1 MLSKNNKQ
9 LMVEKQ
15 AAKKQRYGL
24 RKLSIGVASVL
35 LGMTFLGAGSISAA
49 ENENLE
55 TATTENQVEAVSDP
69 LNEQTEITLMPQAEA
84 EKQTDGQAYEEKAV
98 TRTINLYKDGELV
111 DTKIQTV
118 NFHKILG
125 TWYVKNDGV
134 VGVKTGQFEAYDIP
148 EQAGYTAQVNG
159 ATVNK
164 VDNMSVTADTPNQV
178 VDVYYVANTKTYT
191 EERVITRTINIW
203 HDDKLFDVIRQEE
216 VFTREVTE
224 NLTTG
229 EKTYGAW
236 DEPTKMFDEVT
247 LPQYEGYKHTE
258 GTVQKRC
265 IVNPNSKNIVND
277 IKYTSEKEISEETRT
292 VERVINLYKDGE
304 HIETVKQSVTFTR
317 EVIKNLVTNK
327 IEYGEWIAEDGKD
340 HWDEYKAKELENYE
354 LENGVVDKKKVT
366 ADTPSETV
374 SINYKAKVET
384 TTEYDTVKRVI
395 NIYQDGK
402 KVDEVTQ
409 VVEFSREV
417 KKNLVT
423 GETEYGEWVAKDGK
437 DNWDAFDA
445 PEYENYTT
453 DTVKIDNE
461 VVKPG
466 MADQEVSIN
475 YTAKIDTRIEERF
488 VQRTIILHLPNGE
501 TKKVTQDVT
510 FKREV
515 RKNLVTGEEV
525 YGAWGMEKI
534 TFPEYE
540 VPKVENYIPTMDKVE
555 AAVVTPDTQSWTVD
569 IYYGA
574 AIETTTEYDTV
585 KRVIS
590 IYHDGKKVDEVTQS
604 VTFSREV
611 KKNLATGEVT
621 YGEWV
626 AKDGK
631 DIWEAFD
638 APEYENYTTDTV
650 KIDNKTVKPE
660 MEDEE
665 AAIYYTSKVETKTE
679 YDTVKRVINI
689 YHDGKK
695 VDEVT
700 QSVTFSREVKKNLAT
715 GEVTYGEWIAKD
727 GKDIWDAF
735 DAPEYENYTTD
746 TVKIDNKSVKPGME
760 DEEAAIYYTS
770 KVETRIEYSTV
781 KRVIGIY
788 LDGKRVDEKT
798 QSVTFKR
805 EVKKNL
811 VTGEETYGD
820 WDRPE
825 DIWEAFDAPEY
836 ENYTTDTVKI
846 DNKTVKPGMEDEEA
860 AIYYTSKVETTTE
873 YDTVKRVINIYHD
886 GKKVDEVTQSVTFSR
901 EVKKNLATGEV
912 TYGEWVAKD
921 GKDIWEAFDAPEYE
935 NYTTDT
941 VKIDNMAVKP
951 GMEDEEAAIYYTS
964 KVETRIEYST
974 VKRVIGI
981 YQDGKKVDEVT
992 QSVTFKREVKKNLAT
1007 GEETYGDWDRPEDI
1021 WEAFDAPEYE
1031 NYTTDTV
1038 KIDNKTVKPGMEDE
1052 EAAIYYTSKVETKT
1066 EYDTVKRVISIYQDG
1081 KKVDEVTQS
1090 VTFSREVKKN
1100 LATGEV
1106 TYGEWVAKDGKD
1118 IWEAFDAPEYENY
1131 TTDTVKIDNKTVK
1144 PGMEDE
1150 EAAIYYTSIVETELE
1165 ERVVDRTI
1173 ILNLPNG
1180 MKREHVQSVTFKRE
1194 VKKNLATGE
1203 VTYGEWDLLPTE
1215 LEAYAPPKFEGYVA
1229 SVEEVEAIVV
1239 DPDSQSTTIE
1249 VDYYKIEQQT
1259 KDVKRTFTVR
1269 IVDGTLPRGG
1279 SLGGNGSQYVQSV
1292 TFERVGYING
1302 DGVFVGSDWKMVK
1315 GNLNGFGIP
1324 QLEGYTTRRTA
1335 IESIIPSADM
1345 KDMEDEILYVA
1356 YATHEDTKIVTRT
1369 ITITD
1374 PDGKTHVVE
1383 QKATFTR
1390 QVLTDQFTG
1399 QKTLGDWSVDQSTLE
1414 GITLP
1419 EFNGYK
1425 PSQQVDPLE
1434 VSPDSEDSELTIT
1447 YEKVDPDTPTGPDN
1461 GDNEK
1466 PDTPTTP
1473 DNGDNEKPDTPTGPD
1488 NGDNEKPDTPTGP
1501 DNGDNEK
1508 PDTPTTPDN
1517 GDNEKPDTPTTPDN
1531 GDNEKP
1537 DTPTGPDNGDNEKP
1551 DTPTDPDNGNN
1562 GTPDKDPEATAG
1574 INNGGL
1580 ENAKDEL
1587 NSEVADQILNLST
1600 KSNKDNGTMLKN
1612 MDSGQKGS
1620 NTKGLATQ
1628 KDGNVAS
1635 ELPALGDETEV
1646 KGLGALLV
1654 ALACMPLF
1662 LVAKGKKRK
1671 N

>member
-178 VDVYYVANTKTYT
+178 VDVYYVANAKTYT

-1517 GDNEKPDTPTTPDN
+1517 GDNEKPDTPT
-1531 GDNEKP
+1531 
-1537 DTPTGPDNGDNEKP
+1537 GPDNGDNEKP

>member
-1 MLSKNNKQ
+1 
-9 LMVEKQ
+9 MVEKQ

-24 RKLSIGVASVL
+24 RKLSMGVASVL
-35 LGMTFLGAGSISAA
+35 LGMTFLGAGSISAT

-69 LNEQTEITLMPQAEA
+69 LNEQTEITLTPQAEA
-84 EKQTDGQAYEEKAV
+84 EKQTDEQAYEEKAV

-125 TWYVKNDGV
+125 TWYVKNDGA
-134 VGVKTGQFEAYDIP
+134 VGVKTGQFDAYDIP

-159 ATVNK
+159 VAVDK

-178 VDVYYVANTKTYT
+178 VDVYYVADTKTYT

-203 HDDKLFDVIRQEE
+203 HDDKLFDVIPQEV

-229 EKTYGAW
+229 EKTYGSW

-265 IVNPNSKNIVND
+265 IVNPNSENIVND
-277 IKYTSEKEISEETRT
+277 IKYTSEKEISEETRI
-292 VERVINLYKDGE
+292 VERVINIYKDGE
-304 HIETVKQSVTFTR
+304 HTETVKQSVTFTR
-317 EVIKNLVTNK
+317 EVIKNLVTDE

-395 NIYQDGK
+395 SIYQDGK

-409 VVEFSREV
+409 VVEFSREG
-417 KKNLVT
+417 KKNLAT
-423 GETEYGEWVAKDGK
+423 GEVTYGKWVAKDGK
-437 DNWDAFDA
+437 DIWGAFDA
-445 PEYENYTT
+445 PAYENYTT

-540 VPKVENYIPTMDKVE
+540 VPKVENYIPIMDKVE
-555 AAVVTPDTQSWTVD
+555 AAVVTPDTQNWTVD
-569 IYYGA
+569 IYYEA
-574 AIETTTEYDTV
+574 ATEVTTEY
-585 KRVIS
+585 
-590 IYHDGKKVDEVTQS
+590 
-604 VTFSREV
+604 
-611 KKNLATGEVT
+611 N
-621 YGEWV
+621 
-626 AKDGK
+626 
-631 DIWEAFD
+631 
-638 APEYENYTTDTV
+638 
-650 KIDNKTVKPE
+650 
-660 MEDEE
+660 
-665 AAIYYTSKVETKTE
+665 
-679 YDTVKRVINI
+679 
-689 YHDGKK
+689 
-695 VDEVT
+695 
-700 QSVTFSREVKKNLAT
+700 
-715 GEVTYGEWIAKD
+715 
-727 GKDIWDAF
+727 
-735 DAPEYENYTTD
+735 
-746 TVKIDNKSVKPGME
+746 
-760 DEEAAIYYTS
+760 
-770 KVETRIEYSTV
+770 
-781 KRVIGIY
+781 
-788 LDGKRVDEKT
+788 
-798 QSVTFKR
+798 
-805 EVKKNL
+805 
-811 VTGEETYGD
+811 
-820 WDRPE
+820 
-825 DIWEAFDAPEY
+825 
-836 ENYTTDTVKI
+836 
-846 DNKTVKPGMEDEEA
+846 
-860 AIYYTSKVETTTE
+860 
-873 YDTVKRVINIYHD
+873 
-886 GKKVDEVTQSVTFSR
+886 
-901 EVKKNLATGEV
+901 
-912 TYGEWVAKD
+912 
-921 GKDIWEAFDAPEYE
+921 
-935 NYTTDT
+935 
-941 VKIDNMAVKP
+941 
-951 GMEDEEAAIYYTS
+951 
-964 KVETRIEYST
+964 
-974 VKRVIGI
+974 
-981 YQDGKKVDEVT
+981 
-992 QSVTFKREVKKNLAT
+992 
-1007 GEETYGDWDRPEDI
+1007 
-1021 WEAFDAPEYE
+1021 
-1031 NYTTDTV
+1031 
-1038 KIDNKTVKPGMEDE
+1038 
-1052 EAAIYYTSKVETKT
+1052 
-1066 EYDTVKRVISIYQDG
+1066 TVKRVISIYQDG

-1090 VTFSREVKKN
+1090 VTFSREAKKN

-1118 IWEAFDAPEYENY
+1118 IWEVFDVPEYENY
-1131 TTDTVKIDNKTVK
+1131 TTDTVKIDNKSVK

-1203 VTYGEWDLLPTE
+1203 VTYGEWNLLPTE

-1229 SVEEVEAIVV
+1229 SVEEVEAIIV
-1239 DPDSQSTTIE
+1239 DPDSQSTTVE
-1249 VDYYKIEQQT
+1249 VDYYKIYQQT
-1259 KDVKRTFTVR
+1259 KEVKRTFTVR
-1269 IVDGTLPRGG
+1269 VVDGVLPRVGTFGG
-1279 SLGGNGSQYVQSV
+1279 DGPQHVQSV
-1292 TFERVGYING
+1292 RFVRNVYLNAAGEIVATGNWGKAEETFGG
-1302 DGVFVGSDWKMVK
+1302 FV
-1315 GNLNGFGIP
+1315 IP
-1324 QLEGYTTRRTA
+1324 QIEGYTTRRTV
-1335 IESIIPSADM
+1335 IESQTVTPDM
-1345 KDMEDEILYVA
+1345 EDMEDMEDEVLYVA
-1356 YATHEDTKIVTRT
+1356 YATHEDTKVVTRT

-1399 QKTLGDWSVDQSTLE
+1399 QKMLGDWSVDQSILE

-1434 VSPDSEDSELTIT
+1434 VSPDSEDSDLTIT
-1447 YEKVDPDTPTGPDN
+1447 YEKVDPDTPTG
-1461 GDNEK
+1461 
-1466 PDTPTTP
+1466 P

-1508 PDTPTTPDN
+1508 PDTPTSPDD
-1517 GDNEKPDTPTTPDN
+1517 GDNEKPDA
-1531 GDNEKP
+1531 
-1537 DTPTGPDNGDNEKP
+1537 PTGPDKA
-1551 DTPTDPDNGNN
+1551 
-1562 GTPDKDPEATAG
+1562 PEVTAG
-1574 INNGGL
+1574 TNNGGL

-1587 NSEVADQILNLST
+1587 NSEAADQVLNLMTPSR
-1600 KSNKDNGTMLKN
+1600 
-1612 MDSGQKGS
+1612 
-1620 NTKGLATQ
+1620 
-1628 KDGNVAS
+1628 
-1635 ELPALGDETEV
+1635 
-1646 KGLGALLV
+1646 
-1654 ALACMPLF
+1654 
-1662 LVAKGKKRK
+1662 KRL
-1671 N
+1671 

>member
-69 LNEQTEITLMPQAEA
+69 LNEQTEITLTPQAEA
-84 EKQTDGQAYEEKAV
+84 EKQTDEQAYEEKAV

-111 DTKIQTV
+111 DTKVQTV

-125 TWYVKNDGV
+125 TWYVKNDGA
-134 VGVKTGQFEAYDIP
+134 VGVKTGQFDAYDIP

-159 ATVNK
+159 AAVDK

-229 EKTYGAW
+229 EKTYGSW

-258 GTVQKRC
+258 GTVQQRC

-304 HIETVKQSVTFTR
+304 HTETVKQSVTFKR
-317 EVIKNLVTNK
+317 EVIKNLVTDE

-340 HWDEYKAKELENYE
+340 YWDEYKAKELENYE

-366 ADTPSETV
+366 VDTPSETV

-395 NIYQDGK
+395 GIYQDGKKVDEITQVVEFSREVKKNLVTGETEYGEWVAKDGKDNWDAFDAPEYENYTTDTVKIDNKTVKPGMEDEEVSINYTSKVETVTEYDTVKRVISIYQDGK

-453 DTVKIDNE
+453 NTVKIDNE

-466 MADQEVSIN
+466 MVDQEVSIN

-569 IYYGA
+569 IYYEA

-621 YGEWV
+621 YDEWI

-631 DIWEAFD
+631 DIWDAFD

-650 KIDNKTVKPE
+650 KIDNEVVKPGMADQE
-660 MEDEE
+660 VSINYTAKIDTQIEERFVQRTIILHLPNGETKKVTHDVTFKREVRKNLVTGEVIYGAWGMEKVTFPEYEVPKVENYIPTMDKVE
-665 AAIYYTSKVETKTE
+665 AAVVTPDTQNWTVDVYYEAATEVTTE
-679 YDTVKRVINI
+679 YNTVKRVISI
-689 YHDGKK
+689 YQDGKK

-700 QSVTFSREVKKNLAT
+700 QVVEFSREAKKNLAT
-715 GEVTYGEWIAKD
+715 GEVTYGEWVAKD

-760 DEEAAIYYTS
+760 DEET
-770 KVETRIEYSTV
+770 
-781 KRVIGIY
+781 
-788 LDGKRVDEKT
+788 
-798 QSVTFKR
+798 
-805 EVKKNL
+805 
-811 VTGEETYGD
+811 
-820 WDRPE
+820 
-825 DIWEAFDAPEY
+825 
-836 ENYTTDTVKI
+836 
-846 DNKTVKPGMEDEEA
+846 
-860 AIYYTSKVETTTE
+860 
-873 YDTVKRVINIYHD
+873 
-886 GKKVDEVTQSVTFSR
+886 
-901 EVKKNLATGEV
+901 
-912 TYGEWVAKD
+912 
-921 GKDIWEAFDAPEYE
+921 
-935 NYTTDT
+935 
-941 VKIDNMAVKP
+941 
-951 GMEDEEAAIYYTS
+951 
-964 KVETRIEYST
+964 
-974 VKRVIGI
+974 
-981 YQDGKKVDEVT
+981 
-992 QSVTFKREVKKNLAT
+992 
-1007 GEETYGDWDRPEDI
+1007 
-1021 WEAFDAPEYE
+1021 
-1031 NYTTDTV
+1031 
-1038 KIDNKTVKPGMEDE
+1038 
-1052 EAAIYYTSKVETKT
+1052 
-1066 EYDTVKRVISIYQDG
+1066 
-1081 KKVDEVTQS
+1081 
-1090 VTFSREVKKN
+1090 
-1100 LATGEV
+1100 
-1106 TYGEWVAKDGKD
+1106 
-1118 IWEAFDAPEYENY
+1118 
-1131 TTDTVKIDNKTVK
+1131 
-1144 PGMEDE
+1144 
-1150 EAAIYYTSIVETELE
+1150 AIYYTSIVETELE

-1239 DPDSQSTTIE
+1239 DPDSQSTTVE
-1249 VDYYKIEQQT
+1249 VDYYKIDQET
-1259 KDVKRTFTVR
+1259 KEVKRTFTVR
-1269 IVDGTLPRGG
+1269 VVDGILPRGV
-1279 SLGGNGSQYVQSV
+1279 SLGGNGSQHVQSV
-1292 TFERVGYING
+1292 TFVRTVYLNAAGKIVATG
-1302 DGVFVGSDWKMVK
+1302 DWEKAEETFE
-1315 GNLNGFGIP
+1315 GFGIP

-1335 IESIIPSADM
+1335 IEAQTVTPDM
-1345 KDMEDEILYVA
+1345 EDMEDEILYVA
-1356 YATHEDTKIVTRT
+1356 YATHEDTKVVTRT

-1399 QKTLGDWSVDQSTLE
+1399 QKTLGDWSVDQSILE

-1466 PDTPTTP
+1466 PDTPTGP

-1508 PDTPTTPDN
+1508 PDTPT
-1517 GDNEKPDTPTTPDN
+1517 
-1531 GDNEKP
+1531 
-1537 DTPTGPDNGDNEKP
+1537 
-1551 DTPTDPDNGNN
+1551 DPDNGNN
-1562 GTPDKDPEATAG
+1562 GTPDKAPEATG
-1574 INNGGL
+1574 GTNNGGL

-1587 NSEVADQILNLST
+1587 NSEAADQILNLST

-1612 MDSGQKGS
+1612 MNSGQKGS

-1646 KGLGALLV
+1646 KGLGALLA
-1654 ALACMPLF
+1654 ALACTPLF
-1662 LVAKGKKRK
+1662 FVAKGKKRK

>member
-55 TATTENQVEAVSDP
+55 TAKTENQVEAVSDP
-69 LNEQTEITLMPQAEA
+69 LNEQTEITLTPQAEA
-84 EKQTDGQAYEEKAV
+84 EKQTDGQAYEEKTV

-111 DTKIQTV
+111 DTKVQTV

-159 ATVNK
+159 VAVDK

-203 HDDKLFDVIRQEE
+203 HDDELFDVIRQEE

-277 IKYTSEKEISEETRT
+277 IKYTSEKEISEETRI

-304 HIETVKQSVTFTR
+304 HTETVKQSVTFKR
-317 EVIKNLVTNK
+317 EVIKNLVTDE

-466 MADQEVSIN
+466 MADQEVSVN
-475 YTAKIDTRIEERF
+475 YTAKIDTRIEKRF

-569 IYYGA
+569 IYYEA

-585 KRVIS
+585 KRVIN

-679 YDTVKRVINI
+679 YDTVKRVISI
-689 YHDGKK
+689 YQDGKK

-770 KVETRIEYSTV
+770 
-781 KRVIGIY
+781 
-788 LDGKRVDEKT
+788 
-798 QSVTFKR
+798 
-805 EVKKNL
+805 
-811 VTGEETYGD
+811 
-820 WDRPE
+820 
-825 DIWEAFDAPEY
+825 
-836 ENYTTDTVKI
+836 
-846 DNKTVKPGMEDEEA
+846 
-860 AIYYTSKVETTTE
+860 
-873 YDTVKRVINIYHD
+873 
-886 GKKVDEVTQSVTFSR
+886 
-901 EVKKNLATGEV
+901 
-912 TYGEWVAKD
+912 
-921 GKDIWEAFDAPEYE
+921 
-935 NYTTDT
+935 
-941 VKIDNMAVKP
+941 
-951 GMEDEEAAIYYTS
+951 
-964 KVETRIEYST
+964 
-974 VKRVIGI
+974 
-981 YQDGKKVDEVT
+981 
-992 QSVTFKREVKKNLAT
+992 
-1007 GEETYGDWDRPEDI
+1007 
-1021 WEAFDAPEYE
+1021 
-1031 NYTTDTV
+1031 
-1038 KIDNKTVKPGMEDE
+1038 
-1052 EAAIYYTSKVETKT
+1052 
-1066 EYDTVKRVISIYQDG
+1066 
-1081 KKVDEVTQS
+1081 
-1090 VTFSREVKKN
+1090 
-1100 LATGEV
+1100 
-1106 TYGEWVAKDGKD
+1106 
-1118 IWEAFDAPEYENY
+1118 
-1131 TTDTVKIDNKTVK
+1131 
-1144 PGMEDE
+1144 
-1150 EAAIYYTSIVETELE
+1150 IVETELE

-1215 LEAYAPPKFEGYVA
+1215 IKAYAPPKFEGYVA
-1229 SVEEVEAIVV
+1229 SVEEVEAIIV

-1249 VDYYKIEQQT
+1249 VDYYKIEQET
-1259 KDVKRTFTVR
+1259 KEVKRTFTVR
-1269 IVDGTLPRGG
+1269 IVDGILPRGG
-1279 SLGGNGSQYVQSV
+1279 SLGGNGSQHVQSV
-1292 TFERVGYING
+1292 TFVRTVYLNAAGKIVATG
-1302 DGVFVGSDWKMVK
+1302 DWEKAEKTFE
-1315 GNLNGFGIP
+1315 GFGIP

-1335 IESIIPSADM
+1335 IEAQTVTPDM
-1345 KDMEDEILYVA
+1345 ENMEDEILYVA
-1356 YATHEDTKIVTRT
+1356 YATHEDTKVVTRT

-1466 PDTPTTP
+1466 PDTPT
-1473 DNGDNEKPDTPTGPD
+1473 
-1488 NGDNEKPDTPTGP
+1488 
-1501 DNGDNEK
+1501 
-1508 PDTPTTPDN
+1508 
-1517 GDNEKPDTPTTPDN
+1517 
-1531 GDNEKP
+1531 
-1537 DTPTGPDNGDNEKP
+1537 
-1551 DTPTDPDNGNN
+1551 DPDNGNN
-1562 GTPDKDPEATAG
+1562 GTPDKAPEATG
-1574 INNGGL
+1574 GTNNGGL
-1580 ENAKDEL
+1580 EDAKDEL
-1587 NSEVADQILNLST
+1587 NSAATDQILNLST

-1612 MDSGQKGS
+1612 MNSGQKGS

-1646 KGLGALLV
+1646 KSLGALLA
-1654 ALACMPLF
+1654 ALACTPLF
-1662 LVAKGKKRK
+1662 FVAKGKKRK

>member
-1 MLSKNNKQ
+1 M
-9 LMVEKQ
+9 
-15 AAKKQRYGL
+15 
-24 RKLSIGVASVL
+24 
-35 LGMTFLGAGSISAA
+35 
-49 ENENLE
+49 
-55 TATTENQVEAVSDP
+55 
-69 LNEQTEITLMPQAEA
+69 
-84 EKQTDGQAYEEKAV
+84 
-98 TRTINLYKDGELV
+98 
-111 DTKIQTV
+111 
-118 NFHKILG
+118 
-125 TWYVKNDGV
+125 

-159 ATVNK
+159 VAVDK

-203 HDDKLFDVIRQEE
+203 HDDELFDVIRQEE

-304 HIETVKQSVTFTR
+304 HIETVKQSVTFKR
-317 EVIKNLVTNK
+317 EVIKNLVIDE

-395 NIYQDGK
+395 SIYQDGK
-402 KVDEVTQ
+402 KVDEVTK
-409 VVEFSREV
+409 VVEFSREG

-423 GETEYGEWVAKDGK
+423 GKTEWGEWVAKDGK
-437 DNWDAFDA
+437 DSWDAFDA

-540 VPKVENYIPTMDKVE
+540 VPKIENYIPTMDKVE

-569 IYYGA
+569 IYYEA

-604 VTFSREV
+604 VT
-611 KKNLATGEVT
+611 LTGEVT

-626 AKDGK
+626 
-631 DIWEAFD
+631 
-638 APEYENYTTDTV
+638 
-650 KIDNKTVKPE
+650 
-660 MEDEE
+660 
-665 AAIYYTSKVETKTE
+665 
-679 YDTVKRVINI
+679 
-689 YHDGKK
+689 
-695 VDEVT
+695 
-700 QSVTFSREVKKNLAT
+700 
-715 GEVTYGEWIAKD
+715 AKD

-746 TVKIDNKSVKPGME
+746 TVKIDNKS
-760 DEEAAIYYTS
+760 
-770 KVETRIEYSTV
+770 
-781 KRVIGIY
+781 
-788 LDGKRVDEKT
+788 
-798 QSVTFKR
+798 
-805 EVKKNL
+805 
-811 VTGEETYGD
+811 
-820 WDRPE
+820 
-825 DIWEAFDAPEY
+825 
-836 ENYTTDTVKI
+836 
-846 DNKTVKPGMEDEEA
+846 
-860 AIYYTSKVETTTE
+860 
-873 YDTVKRVINIYHD
+873 
-886 GKKVDEVTQSVTFSR
+886 
-901 EVKKNLATGEV
+901 
-912 TYGEWVAKD
+912 
-921 GKDIWEAFDAPEYE
+921 
-935 NYTTDT
+935 
-941 VKIDNMAVKP
+941 
-951 GMEDEEAAIYYTS
+951 
-964 KVETRIEYST
+964 
-974 VKRVIGI
+974 
-981 YQDGKKVDEVT
+981 
-992 QSVTFKREVKKNLAT
+992 
-1007 GEETYGDWDRPEDI
+1007 
-1021 WEAFDAPEYE
+1021 
-1031 NYTTDTV
+1031 
-1038 KIDNKTVKPGMEDE
+1038 
-1052 EAAIYYTSKVETKT
+1052 
-1066 EYDTVKRVISIYQDG
+1066 
-1081 KKVDEVTQS
+1081 
-1090 VTFSREVKKN
+1090 
-1100 LATGEV
+1100 
-1106 TYGEWVAKDGKD
+1106 
-1118 IWEAFDAPEYENY
+1118 
-1131 TTDTVKIDNKTVK
+1131 VK

-1249 VDYYKIEQQT
+1249 VDYYKIEQET

-1269 IVDGTLPRGG
+1269 IVDGTLPRVG

-1292 TFERVGYING
+1292 TFVRTVYLNAAGKIVATG
-1302 DGVFVGSDWKMVK
+1302 DWKEAEK
-1315 GNLNGFGIP
+1315 TFEGFGIP

-1335 IESIIPSADM
+1335 IEAQTVTPDM
-1345 KDMEDEILYVA
+1345 ENMEDEILYVA
-1356 YATHEDTKIVTRT
+1356 YATHEDTKVVTRT

-1399 QKTLGDWSVDQSTLE
+1399 QKTLGDWSVDQIILE

-1447 YEKVDPDTPTGPDN
+1447 YEKVAPDI
-1461 GDNEK
+1461 
-1466 PDTPTTP
+1466 
-1473 DNGDNEKPDTPTGPD
+1473 
-1488 NGDNEKPDTPTGP
+1488 
-1501 DNGDNEK
+1501 
-1508 PDTPTTPDN
+1508 
-1517 GDNEKPDTPTTPDN
+1517 
-1531 GDNEKP
+1531 
-1537 DTPTGPDNGDNEKP
+1537 PTGPDNGDNEKP

-1562 GTPDKDPEATAG
+1562 GTPDKAPEATG
-1574 INNGGL
+1574 GTNNGGL

-1587 NSEVADQILNLST
+1587 NSEAADQILNLST

-1612 MDSGQKGS
+1612 MNSGQKGS

-1646 KGLGALLV
+1646 KSLSALLA
-1654 ALACMPLF
+1654 ALACTPLF
-1662 LVAKGKKRK
+1662 FVAKGKKRK

>member
-1 MLSKNNKQ
+1 
-9 LMVEKQ
+9 MVEKQ

-35 LGMTFLGAGSISAA
+35 LGMTFLGAGSISAT

-69 LNEQTEITLMPQAEA
+69 LNEKTEITLTPQAEA
-84 EKQTDGQAYEEKAV
+84 EKQTDEQAYEEKAV

-125 TWYVKNDGV
+125 TWYVKNDGA
-134 VGVKTGQFEAYDIP
+134 VGVKTGQFDAYDIP

-159 ATVNK
+159 VAVDK

-178 VDVYYVANTKTYT
+178 VDVYYVADTKTYT

-203 HDDKLFDVIRQEE
+203 HDDKLFDVIPQEV

-229 EKTYGAW
+229 EKTYGSW

-265 IVNPNSKNIVND
+265 IVNPNSENIVND
-277 IKYTSEKEISEETRT
+277 IKYMSEKENSEET
-292 VERVINLYKDGE
+292 K
-304 HIETVKQSVTFTR
+304 
-317 EVIKNLVTNK
+317 
-327 IEYGEWIAEDGKD
+327 
-340 HWDEYKAKELENYE
+340 
-354 LENGVVDKKKVT
+354 
-366 ADTPSETV
+366 
-374 SINYKAKVET
+374 
-384 TTEYDTVKRVI
+384 TVKRVI
-395 NIYQDGK
+395 SIYQDGK

-417 KKNLVT
+417 KKNLAT

-437 DNWDAFDA
+437 NIWDAFDA
-445 PEYENYTT
+445 PAYENYTT

-515 RKNLVTGEEV
+515 RKNLVTGEEI

-569 IYYGA
+569 IYYEA

-590 IYHDGKKVDEVTQS
+590 IYQDGKKVDEVTQ
-604 VTFSREV
+604 VVEFSREV
-611 KKNLATGEVT
+611 KKNLATGKTE

-631 DIWEAFD
+631 
-638 APEYENYTTDTV
+638 N
-650 KIDNKTVKPE
+650 
-660 MEDEE
+660 
-665 AAIYYTSKVETKTE
+665 
-679 YDTVKRVINI
+679 
-689 YHDGKK
+689 
-695 VDEVT
+695 
-700 QSVTFSREVKKNLAT
+700 
-715 GEVTYGEWIAKD
+715 
-727 GKDIWDAF
+727 IWDAF

-746 TVKIDNKSVKPGME
+746 TVKIDNKS
-760 DEEAAIYYTS
+760 
-770 KVETRIEYSTV
+770 
-781 KRVIGIY
+781 
-788 LDGKRVDEKT
+788 
-798 QSVTFKR
+798 
-805 EVKKNL
+805 
-811 VTGEETYGD
+811 
-820 WDRPE
+820 
-825 DIWEAFDAPEY
+825 
-836 ENYTTDTVKI
+836 
-846 DNKTVKPGMEDEEA
+846 
-860 AIYYTSKVETTTE
+860 
-873 YDTVKRVINIYHD
+873 
-886 GKKVDEVTQSVTFSR
+886 
-901 EVKKNLATGEV
+901 
-912 TYGEWVAKD
+912 
-921 GKDIWEAFDAPEYE
+921 
-935 NYTTDT
+935 
-941 VKIDNMAVKP
+941 
-951 GMEDEEAAIYYTS
+951 
-964 KVETRIEYST
+964 
-974 VKRVIGI
+974 
-981 YQDGKKVDEVT
+981 
-992 QSVTFKREVKKNLAT
+992 
-1007 GEETYGDWDRPEDI
+1007 
-1021 WEAFDAPEYE
+1021 
-1031 NYTTDTV
+1031 
-1038 KIDNKTVKPGMEDE
+1038 
-1052 EAAIYYTSKVETKT
+1052 
-1066 EYDTVKRVISIYQDG
+1066 
-1081 KKVDEVTQS
+1081 
-1090 VTFSREVKKN
+1090 
-1100 LATGEV
+1100 
-1106 TYGEWVAKDGKD
+1106 
-1118 IWEAFDAPEYENY
+1118 
-1131 TTDTVKIDNKTVK
+1131 VK

-1229 SVEEVEAIVV
+1229 SIEEVKAIIV
-1239 DPDSQSTTIE
+1239 DPDSQSTTVE
-1249 VDYYKIEQQT
+1249 VDYYKIYQQT
-1259 KDVKRTFTVR
+1259 KEVKRTFTVR
-1269 IVDGTLPRGG
+1269 VVDGVLPRVGTFGG
-1279 SLGGNGSQYVQSV
+1279 DDPQHVQSV
-1292 TFERVGYING
+1292 RFVRNVYLNAAGEIVATGNWGKAEETFGG
-1302 DGVFVGSDWKMVK
+1302 FV
-1315 GNLNGFGIP
+1315 IP
-1324 QLEGYTTRRTA
+1324 QLEGYTTRRTV
-1335 IESIIPSADM
+1335 IESQTVTPDM
-1345 KDMEDEILYVA
+1345 EDIEDEILYVA
-1356 YATHEDTKIVTRT
+1356 YATHEDTKVVTRT

-1399 QKTLGDWSVDQSTLE
+1399 QKMLGDWSVDQSILE

-1447 YEKVDPDTPTGPDN
+1447 YEKVDQDTPTGPDN

-1466 PDTPTTP
+1466 PDTPTSP
-1473 DNGDNEKPDTPTGPD
+1473 DNGDNEKPDAPTGPD
-1488 NGDNEKPDTPTGP
+1488 NGNNE
-1501 DNGDNEK
+1501 
-1508 PDTPTTPDN
+1508 TPDN
-1517 GDNEKPDTPTTPDN
+1517 GA
-1531 GDNEKP
+1531 
-1537 DTPTGPDNGDNEKP
+1537 
-1551 DTPTDPDNGNN
+1551 
-1562 GTPDKDPEATAG
+1562 DKDPEATAG
-1574 INNGGL
+1574 TNNGGL

-1587 NSEVADQILNLST
+1587 NSEATDQILNLSI

>member
-1 MLSKNNKQ
+1 M
-9 LMVEKQ
+9 
-15 AAKKQRYGL
+15 
-24 RKLSIGVASVL
+24 
-35 LGMTFLGAGSISAA
+35 
-49 ENENLE
+49 
-55 TATTENQVEAVSDP
+55 
-69 LNEQTEITLMPQAEA
+69 
-84 EKQTDGQAYEEKAV
+84 
-98 TRTINLYKDGELV
+98 V

-964 KVETRIEYST
+964 
-974 VKRVIGI
+974 
-981 YQDGKKVDEVT
+981 
-992 QSVTFKREVKKNLAT
+992 
-1007 GEETYGDWDRPEDI
+1007 
-1021 WEAFDAPEYE
+1021 
-1031 NYTTDTV
+1031 
-1038 KIDNKTVKPGMEDE
+1038 
-1052 EAAIYYTSKVETKT
+1052 
-1066 EYDTVKRVISIYQDG
+1066 
-1081 KKVDEVTQS
+1081 
-1090 VTFSREVKKN
+1090 
-1100 LATGEV
+1100 
-1106 TYGEWVAKDGKD
+1106 
-1118 IWEAFDAPEYENY
+1118 
-1131 TTDTVKIDNKTVK
+1131 
-1144 PGMEDE
+1144 
-1150 EAAIYYTSIVETELE
+1150 IVETELE

-1517 GDNEKPDTPTTPDN
+1517 GDNEKPDTPT
-1531 GDNEKP
+1531 
-1537 DTPTGPDNGDNEKP
+1537 GPDNGDNEKP

>member
-55 TATTENQVEAVSDP
+55 TATTENQVKAVSDP

-111 DTKIQTV
+111 DTKVQIV

-134 VGVKTGQFEAYDIP
+134 VGVKTGQFDAYDIP

-159 ATVNK
+159 VAVDK

-203 HDDKLFDVIRQEE
+203 HDDELFDVIRQEE

-304 HIETVKQSVTFTR
+304 HTETVKQSVTFKR
-317 EVIKNLVTNK
+317 EVIKNLVTDE

-384 TTEYDTVKRVI
+384 VTEEDTVKRVI

-437 DNWDAFDA
+437 DNWDAFDAPEYENYTTDTVKIDNEVVKPGMADQEVSVNYTSKVETVTEYDTVKRVISTYQDGKKVDEVTQSVTFSREVKKNLVTGKTEWGEWVAKDGKDNWDAFDAPEYENYTTDTVKIDNKSVKPGMEDEEVSINYTSKVETTTEYDTVKRVISIYQDGKKVDEVTQVVEFSREVKKNLVTGETEYGEWIAKDGKDNWDAFDAPEYENYTTDTVKIDNEVVKPGMVDQEVSINYTAKIDTRIEERFVQRTIILHLPNGETKKVTQDVTFKREVRKNLVTGEEVYGAWGMEKITFPEYEVPKIENYTPTMDKVEATVVTPDTQSWTVDIYYEAAIETTTEYDTVKRVISIYQDGKKVDEVTQSVTFSREVKKNLATGEVTYGEWVAKDGKDIWEAFDAPEYENYTTDTVKIDNKTVKPEMEDEEAAIYYTSKVETKTEYDTVKRVISIYQDGKKVDEVTQSVTFSREVKKNLATGEVTYGEWVAKDGKDIWDAFDA

-540 VPKVENYIPTMDKVE
+540 VPKIENYTPTMDKVE
-555 AAVVTPDTQSWTVD
+555 ATVVTPDTQSWTVD
-569 IYYGA
+569 IYYEA

-631 DIWEAFD
+631 DIW
-638 APEYENYTTDTV
+638 
-650 KIDNKTVKPE
+650 
-660 MEDEE
+660 
-665 AAIYYTSKVETKTE
+665 
-679 YDTVKRVINI
+679 
-689 YHDGKK
+689 
-695 VDEVT
+695 
-700 QSVTFSREVKKNLAT
+700 
-715 GEVTYGEWIAKD
+715 
-727 GKDIWDAF
+727 DAF

-746 TVKIDNKSVKPGME
+746 TI
-760 DEEAAIYYTS
+760 
-770 KVETRIEYSTV
+770 
-781 KRVIGIY
+781 
-788 LDGKRVDEKT
+788 
-798 QSVTFKR
+798 
-805 EVKKNL
+805 
-811 VTGEETYGD
+811 
-820 WDRPE
+820 
-825 DIWEAFDAPEY
+825 
-836 ENYTTDTVKI
+836 KI

-886 GKKVDEVTQSVTFSR
+886 GKKVNEVTQSVTFSR

-941 VKIDNMAVKP
+941 VKIDNKSVKPGMEDEEAAIYYTSKVETTTEYDTVKRVISIYQDGKKVDEVTQSVTFSREVKKNLATGEVTYGEWVAKDGKDIWDAFDAPEYENYTTDTVKIDNKAVKP

-1038 KIDNKTVKPGMEDE
+1038 KIDNKTVKPEMEDE
-1052 EAAIYYTSKVETKT
+1052 EAAIYYTSKVETTT

-1106 TYGEWVAKDGKD
+1106 
-1118 IWEAFDAPEYENY
+1118 
-1131 TTDTVKIDNKTVK
+1131 
-1144 PGMEDE
+1144 
-1150 EAAIYYTSIVETELE
+1150 
-1165 ERVVDRTI
+1165 
-1173 ILNLPNG
+1173 
-1180 MKREHVQSVTFKRE
+1180 
-1194 VKKNLATGE
+1194 
-1203 VTYGEWDLLPTE
+1203 
-1215 LEAYAPPKFEGYVA
+1215 
-1229 SVEEVEAIVV
+1229 
-1239 DPDSQSTTIE
+1239 
-1249 VDYYKIEQQT
+1249 
-1259 KDVKRTFTVR
+1259 
-1269 IVDGTLPRGG
+1269 
-1279 SLGGNGSQYVQSV
+1279 
-1292 TFERVGYING
+1292 
-1302 DGVFVGSDWKMVK
+1302 
-1315 GNLNGFGIP
+1315 
-1324 QLEGYTTRRTA
+1324 
-1335 IESIIPSADM
+1335 
-1345 KDMEDEILYVA
+1345 
-1356 YATHEDTKIVTRT
+1356 
-1369 ITITD
+1369 
-1374 PDGKTHVVE
+1374 
-1383 QKATFTR
+1383 
-1390 QVLTDQFTG
+1390 
-1399 QKTLGDWSVDQSTLE
+1399 
-1414 GITLP
+1414 
-1419 EFNGYK
+1419 
-1425 PSQQVDPLE
+1425 
-1434 VSPDSEDSELTIT
+1434 
-1447 YEKVDPDTPTGPDN
+1447 
-1461 GDNEK
+1461 
-1466 PDTPTTP
+1466 
-1473 DNGDNEKPDTPTGPD
+1473 
-1488 NGDNEKPDTPTGP
+1488 
-1501 DNGDNEK
+1501 
-1508 PDTPTTPDN
+1508 
-1517 GDNEKPDTPTTPDN
+1517 
-1531 GDNEKP
+1531 
-1537 DTPTGPDNGDNEKP
+1537 
-1551 DTPTDPDNGNN
+1551 
-1562 GTPDKDPEATAG
+1562 
-1574 INNGGL
+1574 
-1580 ENAKDEL
+1580 
-1587 NSEVADQILNLST
+1587 
-1600 KSNKDNGTMLKN
+1600 
-1612 MDSGQKGS
+1612 
-1620 NTKGLATQ
+1620 
-1628 KDGNVAS
+1628 
-1635 ELPALGDETEV
+1635 
-1646 KGLGALLV
+1646 
-1654 ALACMPLF
+1654 
-1662 LVAKGKKRK
+1662 
-1671 N
+1671 

>member
-24 RKLSIGVASVL
+24 RKLSMGVASVL
-35 LGMTFLGAGSISAA
+35 LGMTFLGAGSISAT

-69 LNEQTEITLMPQAEA
+69 LNEQTEITLTPQAEA
-84 EKQTDGQAYEEKAV
+84 EKQTDEQAYEEKAV

-125 TWYVKNDGV
+125 TWYVKNDGA
-134 VGVKTGQFEAYDIP
+134 VGVKTGQFDAYDIP

-159 ATVNK
+159 VAVDK

-178 VDVYYVANTKTYT
+178 VDVYYVADTKTYT

-203 HDDKLFDVIRQEE
+203 HDDKLFDVIPQEV

-229 EKTYGAW
+229 EKTYGSW

-265 IVNPNSKNIVND
+265 IVNPNSENIVND
-277 IKYTSEKEISEETRT
+277 IKYTSEKEISEETRI
-292 VERVINLYKDGE
+292 VERVINIYKDGE
-304 HIETVKQSVTFTR
+304 HTETVKQSVTFTR
-317 EVIKNLVTNK
+317 EVIKNLVTDE

-395 NIYQDGK
+395 SIYQDGK

-409 VVEFSREV
+409 VVEFSREG
-417 KKNLVT
+417 KKNLAT
-423 GETEYGEWVAKDGK
+423 GEVTYGKWVAKDGK
-437 DNWDAFDA
+437 DIWGAFDA
-445 PEYENYTT
+445 PAYENYTT

-540 VPKVENYIPTMDKVE
+540 VPKVENYIPIMDKVE
-555 AAVVTPDTQSWTVD
+555 AAVVTPDTQNWTVD
-569 IYYGA
+569 IYYEA
-574 AIETTTEYDTV
+574 ATEVTTEY
-585 KRVIS
+585 
-590 IYHDGKKVDEVTQS
+590 
-604 VTFSREV
+604 
-611 KKNLATGEVT
+611 N
-621 YGEWV
+621 
-626 AKDGK
+626 
-631 DIWEAFD
+631 
-638 APEYENYTTDTV
+638 
-650 KIDNKTVKPE
+650 
-660 MEDEE
+660 
-665 AAIYYTSKVETKTE
+665 
-679 YDTVKRVINI
+679 
-689 YHDGKK
+689 
-695 VDEVT
+695 
-700 QSVTFSREVKKNLAT
+700 
-715 GEVTYGEWIAKD
+715 
-727 GKDIWDAF
+727 
-735 DAPEYENYTTD
+735 
-746 TVKIDNKSVKPGME
+746 
-760 DEEAAIYYTS
+760 
-770 KVETRIEYSTV
+770 
-781 KRVIGIY
+781 
-788 LDGKRVDEKT
+788 
-798 QSVTFKR
+798 
-805 EVKKNL
+805 
-811 VTGEETYGD
+811 
-820 WDRPE
+820 
-825 DIWEAFDAPEY
+825 
-836 ENYTTDTVKI
+836 
-846 DNKTVKPGMEDEEA
+846 
-860 AIYYTSKVETTTE
+860 
-873 YDTVKRVINIYHD
+873 
-886 GKKVDEVTQSVTFSR
+886 
-901 EVKKNLATGEV
+901 
-912 TYGEWVAKD
+912 
-921 GKDIWEAFDAPEYE
+921 
-935 NYTTDT
+935 
-941 VKIDNMAVKP
+941 
-951 GMEDEEAAIYYTS
+951 
-964 KVETRIEYST
+964 
-974 VKRVIGI
+974 
-981 YQDGKKVDEVT
+981 
-992 QSVTFKREVKKNLAT
+992 
-1007 GEETYGDWDRPEDI
+1007 
-1021 WEAFDAPEYE
+1021 
-1031 NYTTDTV
+1031 
-1038 KIDNKTVKPGMEDE
+1038 
-1052 EAAIYYTSKVETKT
+1052 
-1066 EYDTVKRVISIYQDG
+1066 TVKRVISIYQDG

-1090 VTFSREVKKN
+1090 VTFSREAKKN

-1118 IWEAFDAPEYENY
+1118 IWEVFDAPEYENY
-1131 TTDTVKIDNKTVK
+1131 TTDTVKIDNKSVK

-1203 VTYGEWDLLPTE
+1203 VTYGEWNLLPTE

-1229 SVEEVEAIVV
+1229 SVEEVEAIIV
-1239 DPDSQSTTIE
+1239 DPDSQSTTVE
-1249 VDYYKIEQQT
+1249 VDYYKIYQQT
-1259 KDVKRTFTVR
+1259 KEVKRTFTVR
-1269 IVDGTLPRGG
+1269 VVDGVLPRVGTFGG
-1279 SLGGNGSQYVQSV
+1279 DGPQHVQSV
-1292 TFERVGYING
+1292 RFVRNVYLNAAGEIVATGNWGKAEETFGG
-1302 DGVFVGSDWKMVK
+1302 FV
-1315 GNLNGFGIP
+1315 IP
-1324 QLEGYTTRRTA
+1324 QIEGYTTRRTV
-1335 IESIIPSADM
+1335 IESQTVTPDM
-1345 KDMEDEILYVA
+1345 EDMEDMEDEVLYVA
-1356 YATHEDTKIVTRT
+1356 YATHEDTKVVTRT

-1399 QKTLGDWSVDQSTLE
+1399 QKMLGDWSVDQSILE

-1434 VSPDSEDSELTIT
+1434 VSPDSEDSDLTIT
-1447 YEKVDPDTPTGPDN
+1447 YEKVDPDTPTG
-1461 GDNEK
+1461 
-1466 PDTPTTP
+1466 P

-1508 PDTPTTPDN
+1508 PDTPTSPDD
-1517 GDNEKPDTPTTPDN
+1517 GDNEKPDA
-1531 GDNEKP
+1531 
-1537 DTPTGPDNGDNEKP
+1537 PTGPDKA
-1551 DTPTDPDNGNN
+1551 
-1562 GTPDKDPEATAG
+1562 PEVTAG
-1574 INNGGL
+1574 TNNGGL

-1587 NSEVADQILNLST
+1587 NSEAADQVLNLMTPSR
-1600 KSNKDNGTMLKN
+1600 
-1612 MDSGQKGS
+1612 
-1620 NTKGLATQ
+1620 
-1628 KDGNVAS
+1628 
-1635 ELPALGDETEV
+1635 
-1646 KGLGALLV
+1646 
-1654 ALACMPLF
+1654 
-1662 LVAKGKKRK
+1662 KRL
-1671 N
+1671 

>member
-55 TATTENQVEAVSDP
+55 TATTEKQVEAVFDP
-69 LNEQTEITLMPQAEA
+69 LNEQTEITLTPQAEA

-148 EQAGYTAQVNG
+148 EQAGYTAQING

-229 EKTYGAW
+229 EKTYGSW

-304 HIETVKQSVTFTR
+304 HIETVKQSVTFKR
-317 EVIKNLVTNK
+317 EVIKNLVTDE

-354 LENGVVDKKKVT
+354 LENGVVDKKEVT

-384 TTEYDTVKRVI
+384 VTEEDTVKRVINIYQDGKKVDEVTQVVEFSREGKKNLVTGKTEWGEWVAKDGKDSWDAFDAPEYENYTTDTVKIDNKTVKPGMEDEEVSINYTSKVETTTEYDTVKRVI
-395 NIYQDGK
+395 GIYQDGK

-437 DNWDAFDA
+437 DSWDAFDA

-453 DTVKIDNE
+453 DTVKIDNKT
-461 VVKPG
+461 VKPG
-466 MADQEVSIN
+466 MEDEEVSIN

-540 VPKVENYIPTMDKVE
+540 VPKIENYIPTMDKVE

-569 IYYGA
+569 IYYEA

-590 IYHDGKKVDEVTQS
+590 IYQDGKKVDEVTQ
-604 VTFSREV
+604 VVEFSREV

-621 YGEWV
+621 YGEWI

-631 DIWEAFD
+631 DIWDAFD

-665 AAIYYTSKVETKTE
+665 AVIYYTSKVETTTE

-746 TVKIDNKSVKPGME
+746 TVKIDNKS
-760 DEEAAIYYTS
+760 
-770 KVETRIEYSTV
+770 
-781 KRVIGIY
+781 
-788 LDGKRVDEKT
+788 
-798 QSVTFKR
+798 
-805 EVKKNL
+805 
-811 VTGEETYGD
+811 
-820 WDRPE
+820 
-825 DIWEAFDAPEY
+825 
-836 ENYTTDTVKI
+836 
-846 DNKTVKPGMEDEEA
+846 
-860 AIYYTSKVETTTE
+860 
-873 YDTVKRVINIYHD
+873 
-886 GKKVDEVTQSVTFSR
+886 
-901 EVKKNLATGEV
+901 
-912 TYGEWVAKD
+912 
-921 GKDIWEAFDAPEYE
+921 
-935 NYTTDT
+935 
-941 VKIDNMAVKP
+941 
-951 GMEDEEAAIYYTS
+951 
-964 KVETRIEYST
+964 
-974 VKRVIGI
+974 
-981 YQDGKKVDEVT
+981 
-992 QSVTFKREVKKNLAT
+992 
-1007 GEETYGDWDRPEDI
+1007 
-1021 WEAFDAPEYE
+1021 
-1031 NYTTDTV
+1031 
-1038 KIDNKTVKPGMEDE
+1038 
-1052 EAAIYYTSKVETKT
+1052 
-1066 EYDTVKRVISIYQDG
+1066 
-1081 KKVDEVTQS
+1081 
-1090 VTFSREVKKN
+1090 
-1100 LATGEV
+1100 
-1106 TYGEWVAKDGKD
+1106 
-1118 IWEAFDAPEYENY
+1118 
-1131 TTDTVKIDNKTVK
+1131 VK

-1229 SVEEVEAIVV
+1229 SVEEVEAIIV

-1249 VDYYKIEQQT
+1249 VDYYKIDQET
-1259 KDVKRTFTVR
+1259 KEVKRTFTVR
-1269 IVDGTLPRGG
+1269 IVDGILPRGG
-1279 SLGGNGSQYVQSV
+1279 SLGGNGSQHVQSV
-1292 TFERVGYING
+1292 TFVRTVYLNAAGKIVATG
-1302 DGVFVGSDWKMVK
+1302 DWEKAEKTFE
-1315 GNLNGFGIP
+1315 GFGIP

-1335 IESIIPSADM
+1335 IEAQTVTPDM
-1345 KDMEDEILYVA
+1345 ENMEDEILYVA
-1356 YATHEDTKIVTRT
+1356 YATHEDTKVVTRT

-1466 PDTPTTP
+1466 PDTPT
-1473 DNGDNEKPDTPTGPD
+1473 
-1488 NGDNEKPDTPTGP
+1488 
-1501 DNGDNEK
+1501 
-1508 PDTPTTPDN
+1508 
-1517 GDNEKPDTPTTPDN
+1517 
-1531 GDNEKP
+1531 
-1537 DTPTGPDNGDNEKP
+1537 
-1551 DTPTDPDNGNN
+1551 DPDNGNN
-1562 GTPDKDPEATAG
+1562 GTPDKAPEATG
-1574 INNGGL
+1574 GTNNGGL

-1587 NSEVADQILNLST
+1587 NSEAADQILNLST

-1646 KGLGALLV
+1646 KSLGALLA
-1654 ALACMPLF
+1654 ALACTPLF
-1662 LVAKGKKRK
+1662 FVAKGKKRK

>member
-1 MLSKNNKQ
+1 M
-9 LMVEKQ
+9 
-15 AAKKQRYGL
+15 
-24 RKLSIGVASVL
+24 
-35 LGMTFLGAGSISAA
+35 
-49 ENENLE
+49 
-55 TATTENQVEAVSDP
+55 
-69 LNEQTEITLMPQAEA
+69 
-84 EKQTDGQAYEEKAV
+84 
-98 TRTINLYKDGELV
+98 
-111 DTKIQTV
+111 
-118 NFHKILG
+118 
-125 TWYVKNDGV
+125 

-159 ATVNK
+159 VAVDK

-203 HDDKLFDVIRQEE
+203 HDDELFDVIRQEE

-304 HIETVKQSVTFTR
+304 HIETVKQSVTFKR
-317 EVIKNLVTNK
+317 EVIKNLVTDE

-395 NIYQDGK
+395 SIYQDGK

-453 DTVKIDNE
+453 DTVKIDNKT
-461 VVKPG
+461 VKPG
-466 MADQEVSIN
+466 MEDEEVSIN
-475 YTAKIDTRIEERF
+475 YT
-488 VQRTIILHLPNGE
+488 
-501 TKKVTQDVT
+501 
-510 FKREV
+510 
-515 RKNLVTGEEV
+515 
-525 YGAWGMEKI
+525 
-534 TFPEYE
+534 
-540 VPKVENYIPTMDKVE
+540 
-555 AAVVTPDTQSWTVD
+555 
-569 IYYGA
+569 
-574 AIETTTEYDTV
+574 
-585 KRVIS
+585 
-590 IYHDGKKVDEVTQS
+590 
-604 VTFSREV
+604 
-611 KKNLATGEVT
+611 
-621 YGEWV
+621 
-626 AKDGK
+626 
-631 DIWEAFD
+631 
-638 APEYENYTTDTV
+638 
-650 KIDNKTVKPE
+650 
-660 MEDEE
+660 
-665 AAIYYTSKVETKTE
+665 SKVETVTE

-689 YHDGKK
+689 YQDGKK

-700 QSVTFSREVKKNLAT
+700 QVVEFSRE
-715 GEVTYGEWIAKD
+715 G
-727 GKDIWDAF
+727 
-735 DAPEYENYTTD
+735 
-746 TVKIDNKSVKPGME
+746 
-760 DEEAAIYYTS
+760 
-770 KVETRIEYSTV
+770 
-781 KRVIGIY
+781 
-788 LDGKRVDEKT
+788 
-798 QSVTFKR
+798 
-805 EVKKNL
+805 KKNL
-811 VTGEETYGD
+811 VTGKTEWGEWVAKDGK
-820 WDRPE
+820 

-921 GKDIWEAFDAPEYE
+921 GKDIWD
-935 NYTTDT
+935 
-941 VKIDNMAVKP
+941 
-951 GMEDEEAAIYYTS
+951 
-964 KVETRIEYST
+964 
-974 VKRVIGI
+974 
-981 YQDGKKVDEVT
+981 
-992 QSVTFKREVKKNLAT
+992 
-1007 GEETYGDWDRPEDI
+1007 
-1021 WEAFDAPEYE
+1021 
-1031 NYTTDTV
+1031 
-1038 KIDNKTVKPGMEDE
+1038 
-1052 EAAIYYTSKVETKT
+1052 
-1066 EYDTVKRVISIYQDG
+1066 
-1081 KKVDEVTQS
+1081 
-1090 VTFSREVKKN
+1090 
-1100 LATGEV
+1100 
-1106 TYGEWVAKDGKD
+1106 
-1118 IWEAFDAPEYENY
+1118 AFDAPEYENY

-1203 VTYGEWDLLPTE
+1203 VTYGEWDLLPIE

-1239 DPDSQSTTIE
+1239 DPDSQSTTVE
-1249 VDYYKIEQQT
+1249 VDYYKIEQET
-1259 KDVKRTFTVR
+1259 KEVKRTFTVR
-1269 IVDGTLPRGG
+1269 IVDGILPRDL
-1279 SLGGNGSQYVQSV
+1279 SLGGDGSQYVQSV

-1356 YATHEDTKIVTRT
+1356 YATHEDTKVVTRT

-1399 QKTLGDWSVDQSTLE
+1399 QKTLGDWSVDQIILE

-1488 NGDNEKPDTPTGP
+1488 NGDNEKPDTPT
-1501 DNGDNEK
+1501 
-1508 PDTPTTPDN
+1508 
-1517 GDNEKPDTPTTPDN
+1517 
-1531 GDNEKP
+1531 
-1537 DTPTGPDNGDNEKP
+1537 
-1551 DTPTDPDNGNN
+1551 DPDNGNN
-1562 GTPDKDPEATAG
+1562 GTPDKAPEATG
-1574 INNGGL
+1574 GTNNGGL

-1587 NSEVADQILNLST
+1587 NSAAADQILNLST

-1646 KGLGALLV
+1646 KSLGALLA
-1654 ALACMPLF
+1654 ALACTPLF
-1662 LVAKGKKRK
+1662 FVAKGKKRK

>member
-1 MLSKNNKQ
+1 
-9 LMVEKQ
+9 MVEKQ

-55 TATTENQVEAVSDP
+55 TAKTENQVEAVSDP
-69 LNEQTEITLMPQAEA
+69 LNEQTEITLTPQAEA

-111 DTKIQTV
+111 DTKVQIV

-159 ATVNK
+159 VAVDK

-277 IKYTSEKEISEETRT
+277 IKYTAEKEISEETRT

-354 LENGVVDKKKVT
+354 LENGVVDKKEVT

-384 TTEYDTVKRVI
+384 VTEEDTVKRVI

-423 GETEYGEWVAKDGK
+423 GETEYGEWIAKDGK

-466 MADQEVSIN
+466 MVDQEVSIN

-540 VPKVENYIPTMDKVE
+540 VPKIENYTPTMDKVE
-555 AAVVTPDTQSWTVD
+555 ATVVTPDTQSWTVD
-569 IYYGA
+569 IYYEA

-631 DIWEAFD
+631 DIW
-638 APEYENYTTDTV
+638 
-650 KIDNKTVKPE
+650 
-660 MEDEE
+660 
-665 AAIYYTSKVETKTE
+665 
-679 YDTVKRVINI
+679 
-689 YHDGKK
+689 
-695 VDEVT
+695 
-700 QSVTFSREVKKNLAT
+700 
-715 GEVTYGEWIAKD
+715 
-727 GKDIWDAF
+727 DAF

-746 TVKIDNKSVKPGME
+746 TI
-760 DEEAAIYYTS
+760 
-770 KVETRIEYSTV
+770 
-781 KRVIGIY
+781 
-788 LDGKRVDEKT
+788 
-798 QSVTFKR
+798 
-805 EVKKNL
+805 
-811 VTGEETYGD
+811 
-820 WDRPE
+820 
-825 DIWEAFDAPEY
+825 
-836 ENYTTDTVKI
+836 KI

-886 GKKVDEVTQSVTFSR
+886 GKKVNEVTQSVTFSR

-941 VKIDNMAVKP
+941 VKIDNKSVKPGMEDEEAAIYYTSKVETTTEYDTVKRVISIYQDGKKVDEVTQSVTFSREVKKNLATGEVTYGEWVAKDGKDIWDAFDAPEYENYTTDTVKIDNKAVKP

-1038 KIDNKTVKPGMEDE
+1038 KIDNKTVKPEMEDE

-1106 TYGEWVAKDGKD
+1106 TYGEWVAKDGKN
-1118 IWEAFDAPEYENY
+1118 IWDAFDAPEYENY
-1131 TTDTVKIDNKTVK
+1131 TTDTVKIDNKSVK

-1165 ERVVDRTI
+1165 ECVVDRTI

-1229 SVEEVEAIVV
+1229 SVEEVEAIIV
-1239 DPDSQSTTIE
+1239 DPDSQSTTVE
-1249 VDYYKIEQQT
+1249 VDYYKIDQQT
-1259 KDVKRTFTVR
+1259 KEVKRTFTVR
-1269 IVDGTLPRGG
+1269 VVDGVLPRVGTFGG
-1279 SLGGNGSQYVQSV
+1279 DGSQHVQSV
-1292 TFERVGYING
+1292 RFVRNVYLNAAGEIVATGDWEKAEETFE
-1302 DGVFVGSDWKMVK
+1302 
-1315 GNLNGFGIP
+1315 GFGIP

-1335 IESIIPSADM
+1335 IEAQTVTPDM
-1345 KDMEDEILYVA
+1345 EDMEDEILYVA
-1356 YATHEDTKIVTRT
+1356 YATHEDTKVVTRT

-1390 QVLTDQFTG
+1390 QVLIDQFTG
-1399 QKTLGDWSVDQSTLE
+1399 QKTLGDWSVDQSKLE

-1447 YEKVDPDTPTGPDN
+1447 YEKVDQDTPTGPDN

-1466 PDTPTTP
+1466 PDA
-1473 DNGDNEKPDTPTGPD
+1473 PTG
-1488 NGDNEKPDTPTGP
+1488 
-1501 DNGDNEK
+1501 
-1508 PDTPTTPDN
+1508 
-1517 GDNEKPDTPTTPDN
+1517 
-1531 GDNEKP
+1531 
-1537 DTPTGPDNGDNEKP
+1537 
-1551 DTPTDPDNGNN
+1551 PDNGNN
-1562 GTPDKDPEATAG
+1562 GTPDNGADKDPEVTGG

-1587 NSEVADQILNLST
+1587 NSEVADQILNLSI

-1646 KGLGALLV
+1646 KGLGALLA
-1654 ALACMPLF
+1654 ALACTPLF
-1662 LVAKGKKRK
+1662 LGAKGKKRK

>member
-964 KVETRIEYST
+964 
-974 VKRVIGI
+974 
-981 YQDGKKVDEVT
+981 
-992 QSVTFKREVKKNLAT
+992 
-1007 GEETYGDWDRPEDI
+1007 
-1021 WEAFDAPEYE
+1021 
-1031 NYTTDTV
+1031 
-1038 KIDNKTVKPGMEDE
+1038 
-1052 EAAIYYTSKVETKT
+1052 
-1066 EYDTVKRVISIYQDG
+1066 
-1081 KKVDEVTQS
+1081 
-1090 VTFSREVKKN
+1090 
-1100 LATGEV
+1100 
-1106 TYGEWVAKDGKD
+1106 
-1118 IWEAFDAPEYENY
+1118 
-1131 TTDTVKIDNKTVK
+1131 
-1144 PGMEDE
+1144 
-1150 EAAIYYTSIVETELE
+1150 IVETELE

-1517 GDNEKPDTPTTPDN
+1517 GDNEKPDTPT
-1531 GDNEKP
+1531 
-1537 DTPTGPDNGDNEKP
+1537 GPDNGDNEKP

>member
-1 MLSKNNKQ
+1 M
-9 LMVEKQ
+9 
-15 AAKKQRYGL
+15 
-24 RKLSIGVASVL
+24 
-35 LGMTFLGAGSISAA
+35 
-49 ENENLE
+49 
-55 TATTENQVEAVSDP
+55 
-69 LNEQTEITLMPQAEA
+69 
-84 EKQTDGQAYEEKAV
+84 
-98 TRTINLYKDGELV
+98 
-111 DTKIQTV
+111 
-118 NFHKILG
+118 
-125 TWYVKNDGV
+125 
-134 VGVKTGQFEAYDIP
+134 
-148 EQAGYTAQVNG
+148 
-159 ATVNK
+159 
-164 VDNMSVTADTPNQV
+164 
-178 VDVYYVANTKTYT
+178 
-191 EERVITRTINIW
+191 
-203 HDDKLFDVIRQEE
+203 
-216 VFTREVTE
+216 
-224 NLTTG
+224 
-229 EKTYGAW
+229 
-236 DEPTKMFDEVT
+236 
-247 LPQYEGYKHTE
+247 
-258 GTVQKRC
+258 
-265 IVNPNSKNIVND
+265 
-277 IKYTSEKEISEETRT
+277 
-292 VERVINLYKDGE
+292 
-304 HIETVKQSVTFTR
+304 
-317 EVIKNLVTNK
+317 
-327 IEYGEWIAEDGKD
+327 
-340 HWDEYKAKELENYE
+340 
-354 LENGVVDKKKVT
+354 
-366 ADTPSETV
+366 
-374 SINYKAKVET
+374 
-384 TTEYDTVKRVI
+384 
-395 NIYQDGK
+395 
-402 KVDEVTQ
+402 
-409 VVEFSREV
+409 
-417 KKNLVT
+417 
-423 GETEYGEWVAKDGK
+423 
-437 DNWDAFDA
+437 
-445 PEYENYTT
+445 
-453 DTVKIDNE
+453 
-461 VVKPG
+461 
-466 MADQEVSIN
+466 
-475 YTAKIDTRIEERF
+475 
-488 VQRTIILHLPNGE
+488 
-501 TKKVTQDVT
+501 
-510 FKREV
+510 
-515 RKNLVTGEEV
+515 
-525 YGAWGMEKI
+525 
-534 TFPEYE
+534 
-540 VPKVENYIPTMDKVE
+540 
-555 AAVVTPDTQSWTVD
+555 
-569 IYYGA
+569 
-574 AIETTTEYDTV
+574 
-585 KRVIS
+585 
-590 IYHDGKKVDEVTQS
+590 
-604 VTFSREV
+604 
-611 KKNLATGEVT
+611 
-621 YGEWV
+621 
-626 AKDGK
+626 
-631 DIWEAFD
+631 
-638 APEYENYTTDTV
+638 
-650 KIDNKTVKPE
+650 
-660 MEDEE
+660 
-665 AAIYYTSKVETKTE
+665 
-679 YDTVKRVINI
+679 INI

-1508 PDTPTTPDN
+1508 PDTPTGPDN

>member
-1 MLSKNNKQ
+1 M
-9 LMVEKQ
+9 
-15 AAKKQRYGL
+15 
-24 RKLSIGVASVL
+24 
-35 LGMTFLGAGSISAA
+35 
-49 ENENLE
+49 
-55 TATTENQVEAVSDP
+55 
-69 LNEQTEITLMPQAEA
+69 
-84 EKQTDGQAYEEKAV
+84 
-98 TRTINLYKDGELV
+98 
-111 DTKIQTV
+111 
-118 NFHKILG
+118 
-125 TWYVKNDGV
+125 

-159 ATVNK
+159 VAVDK

-203 HDDKLFDVIRQEE
+203 HDDELFDVIRQEE

-292 VERVINLYKDGE
+292 VERVITLYKDGE
-304 HIETVKQSVTFTR
+304 HIETVKQSVTFKR
-317 EVIKNLVTNK
+317 EVIKNLVTDE

-354 LENGVVDKKKVT
+354 LENGVVDKKEVT

-384 TTEYDTVKRVI
+384 VTEYDTVKRVI
-395 NIYQDGK
+395 SIYQDGK

-540 VPKVENYIPTMDKVE
+540 VPKIENYTPTMDKVE
-555 AAVVTPDTQSWTVD
+555 ATVVNPDTQSWTVD
-569 IYYGA
+569 IYYEA

-631 DIWEAFD
+631 DIWD
-638 APEYENYTTDTV
+638 
-650 KIDNKTVKPE
+650 
-660 MEDEE
+660 
-665 AAIYYTSKVETKTE
+665 
-679 YDTVKRVINI
+679 
-689 YHDGKK
+689 
-695 VDEVT
+695 
-700 QSVTFSREVKKNLAT
+700 
-715 GEVTYGEWIAKD
+715 
-727 GKDIWDAF
+727 
-735 DAPEYENYTTD
+735 
-746 TVKIDNKSVKPGME
+746 
-760 DEEAAIYYTS
+760 
-770 KVETRIEYSTV
+770 
-781 KRVIGIY
+781 
-788 LDGKRVDEKT
+788 
-798 QSVTFKR
+798 
-805 EVKKNL
+805 
-811 VTGEETYGD
+811 
-820 WDRPE
+820 
-825 DIWEAFDAPEY
+825 
-836 ENYTTDTVKI
+836 
-846 DNKTVKPGMEDEEA
+846 
-860 AIYYTSKVETTTE
+860 
-873 YDTVKRVINIYHD
+873 
-886 GKKVDEVTQSVTFSR
+886 
-901 EVKKNLATGEV
+901 
-912 TYGEWVAKD
+912 
-921 GKDIWEAFDAPEYE
+921 
-935 NYTTDT
+935 
-941 VKIDNMAVKP
+941 
-951 GMEDEEAAIYYTS
+951 
-964 KVETRIEYST
+964 
-974 VKRVIGI
+974 
-981 YQDGKKVDEVT
+981 
-992 QSVTFKREVKKNLAT
+992 
-1007 GEETYGDWDRPEDI
+1007 
-1021 WEAFDAPEYE
+1021 AFDAPEYE

-1118 IWEAFDAPEYENY
+1118 IWDAFDAPEYENY

-1239 DPDSQSTTIE
+1239 DPDSQSTTVE
-1249 VDYYKIEQQT
+1249 VDYYKIEQET
-1259 KDVKRTFTVR
+1259 KEVKRTFTVR
-1269 IVDGTLPRGG
+1269 IVDGILPRDL
-1279 SLGGNGSQYVQSV
+1279 SLGGDGSQYVQSV

-1356 YATHEDTKIVTRT
+1356 YATHEDTKVVTRT

-1399 QKTLGDWSVDQSTLE
+1399 QKTLGDWSVDQIILE

-1466 PDTPTTP
+1466 PDTPT
-1473 DNGDNEKPDTPTGPD
+1473 
-1488 NGDNEKPDTPTGP
+1488 
-1501 DNGDNEK
+1501 
-1508 PDTPTTPDN
+1508 
-1517 GDNEKPDTPTTPDN
+1517 
-1531 GDNEKP
+1531 
-1537 DTPTGPDNGDNEKP
+1537 
-1551 DTPTDPDNGNN
+1551 DPDNGNN
-1562 GTPDKDPEATAG
+1562 GTPDKAPEATG
-1574 INNGGL
+1574 GTNNGGL
-1580 ENAKDEL
+1580 EDAKDEL
-1587 NSEVADQILNLST
+1587 NSATTDQILNLST

-1612 MDSGQKGS
+1612 MNSGQKGS

-1646 KGLGALLV
+1646 KSLGALL
-1654 ALACMPLF
+1654 AAFACAPLF
-1662 LVAKGKKRK
+1662 FVAKGKKRK

>member
-1 MLSKNNKQ
+1 
-9 LMVEKQ
+9 MVEKQ

-35 LGMTFLGAGSISAA
+35 LGMTFLGADSISAA

-159 ATVNK
+159 TTVNK

-191 EERVITRTINIW
+191 EERVITRTVNIW

-229 EKTYGAW
+229 EKTYGSW

-304 HIETVKQSVTFTR
+304 HIETVKQSVTFKR

-354 LENGVVDKKKVT
+354 LENGVVDKKEVT

-384 TTEYDTVKRVI
+384 VTEEDTVKRVI
-395 NIYQDGK
+395 NIYHDGK

-621 YGEWV
+621 YGEW
-626 AKDGK
+626 
-631 DIWEAFD
+631 
-638 APEYENYTTDTV
+638 
-650 KIDNKTVKPE
+650 
-660 MEDEE
+660 
-665 AAIYYTSKVETKTE
+665 
-679 YDTVKRVINI
+679 
-689 YHDGKK
+689 
-695 VDEVT
+695 
-700 QSVTFSREVKKNLAT
+700 
-715 GEVTYGEWIAKD
+715 IAKD

-746 TVKIDNKSVKPGME
+746 TVKIDNKS
-760 DEEAAIYYTS
+760 
-770 KVETRIEYSTV
+770 
-781 KRVIGIY
+781 
-788 LDGKRVDEKT
+788 
-798 QSVTFKR
+798 
-805 EVKKNL
+805 
-811 VTGEETYGD
+811 
-820 WDRPE
+820 
-825 DIWEAFDAPEY
+825 
-836 ENYTTDTVKI
+836 
-846 DNKTVKPGMEDEEA
+846 
-860 AIYYTSKVETTTE
+860 
-873 YDTVKRVINIYHD
+873 
-886 GKKVDEVTQSVTFSR
+886 
-901 EVKKNLATGEV
+901 
-912 TYGEWVAKD
+912 
-921 GKDIWEAFDAPEYE
+921 
-935 NYTTDT
+935 
-941 VKIDNMAVKP
+941 
-951 GMEDEEAAIYYTS
+951 
-964 KVETRIEYST
+964 
-974 VKRVIGI
+974 
-981 YQDGKKVDEVT
+981 
-992 QSVTFKREVKKNLAT
+992 
-1007 GEETYGDWDRPEDI
+1007 
-1021 WEAFDAPEYE
+1021 
-1031 NYTTDTV
+1031 
-1038 KIDNKTVKPGMEDE
+1038 
-1052 EAAIYYTSKVETKT
+1052 
-1066 EYDTVKRVISIYQDG
+1066 
-1081 KKVDEVTQS
+1081 
-1090 VTFSREVKKN
+1090 
-1100 LATGEV
+1100 
-1106 TYGEWVAKDGKD
+1106 
-1118 IWEAFDAPEYENY
+1118 
-1131 TTDTVKIDNKTVK
+1131 VK

-1239 DPDSQSTTIE
+1239 DPDSQSTTVE
-1249 VDYYKIEQQT
+1249 VDYYKIYQQT
-1259 KDVKRTFTVR
+1259 KEVKRTFTVR
-1269 IVDGTLPRGG
+1269 VVDGVLPRVGTFGG
-1279 SLGGNGSQYVQSV
+1279 DDPQHVQSV
-1292 TFERVGYING
+1292 RFVRNVYLNAAGEIVATGNWGKAEETFGG
-1302 DGVFVGSDWKMVK
+1302 FV
-1315 GNLNGFGIP
+1315 IP
-1324 QLEGYTTRRTA
+1324 QLGGYTTRRTV
-1335 IESIIPSADM
+1335 IEAQTVTPDM
-1345 KDMEDEILYVA
+1345 EDIEDEILYVA
-1356 YATHEDTKIVTRT
+1356 YATHEDTKVVTRT

-1399 QKTLGDWSVDQSTLE
+1399 QKMLGDWSVDQSILE

-1425 PSQQVDPLE
+1425 LSQQVDPLE

-1447 YEKVDPDTPTGPDN
+1447 YEKVDQDTPTGPDN

-1466 PDTPTTP
+1466 PDTPTSP
-1473 DNGDNEKPDTPTGPD
+1473 DNGDNEKPDAPTG
-1488 NGDNEKPDTPTGP
+1488 
-1501 DNGDNEK
+1501 
-1508 PDTPTTPDN
+1508 
-1517 GDNEKPDTPTTPDN
+1517 
-1531 GDNEKP
+1531 
-1537 DTPTGPDNGDNEKP
+1537 
-1551 DTPTDPDNGNN
+1551 PDNGNN
-1562 GTPDKDPEATAG
+1562 GTPDKAPEATG
-1574 INNGGL
+1574 GTNNGGL
-1580 ENAKDEL
+1580 EDAKDEL
-1587 NSEVADQILNLST
+1587 NSAATDQILNLST

-1612 MDSGQKGS
+1612 MNSGQKGS

-1646 KGLGALLV
+1646 KGLGALLA

>member
-304 HIETVKQSVTFTR
+304 HTETVKQSVTFKR

-354 LENGVVDKKKVT
+354 LENGVVDKKEVT

-384 TTEYDTVKRVI
+384 VTEEDTVKRVI

-631 DIWEAFD
+631 DIW
-638 APEYENYTTDTV
+638 
-650 KIDNKTVKPE
+650 
-660 MEDEE
+660 
-665 AAIYYTSKVETKTE
+665 
-679 YDTVKRVINI
+679 
-689 YHDGKK
+689 
-695 VDEVT
+695 
-700 QSVTFSREVKKNLAT
+700 
-715 GEVTYGEWIAKD
+715 
-727 GKDIWDAF
+727 DAF

-746 TVKIDNKSVKPGME
+746 TI
-760 DEEAAIYYTS
+760 
-770 KVETRIEYSTV
+770 
-781 KRVIGIY
+781 
-788 LDGKRVDEKT
+788 
-798 QSVTFKR
+798 
-805 EVKKNL
+805 
-811 VTGEETYGD
+811 
-820 WDRPE
+820 
-825 DIWEAFDAPEY
+825 
-836 ENYTTDTVKI
+836 KI

-886 GKKVDEVTQSVTFSR
+886 GKKVNEVTQSVTFSR

-941 VKIDNMAVKP
+941 VKIDNKSVKP
-951 GMEDEEAAIYYTS
+951 GMEDEEAAIYYTSKVETTTEYDTVKRVISIYQDGKKVDEVTQSVTFSREVKKNLATGEVTYGEWVAKDGKDIWDAFDAPEYENYTTDTVKIDNKTVKPEMEDEEVSIYYTS

-1038 KIDNKTVKPGMEDE
+1038 KIDNKTVKPEMEDE

-1106 TYGEWVAKDGKD
+1106 TYGEWIAKDGKD
-1118 IWEAFDAPEYENY
+1118 IWDAFDAPEYENY
-1131 TTDTVKIDNKTVK
+1131 TTDTVKIDNKSVK

-1239 DPDSQSTTIE
+1239 DPDSQSTTVE
-1249 VDYYKIEQQT
+1249 VDYYKIEQET
-1259 KDVKRTFTVR
+1259 KEVKRTFTVR
-1269 IVDGTLPRGG
+1269 VVDGTLPRGG

-1292 TFERVGYING
+1292 TFVRTVYLNAAGEIVAKG
-1302 DGVFVGSDWKMVK
+1302 DWKEAEK
-1315 GNLNGFGIP
+1315 TFEGFGIP

-1335 IESIIPSADM
+1335 IEAQTVTPDIE
-1345 KDMEDEILYVA
+1345 DMEDEILYVA
-1356 YATHEDTKIVTRT
+1356 YATHEDTKVVTRT

-1466 PDTPTTP
+1466 PDTPT
-1473 DNGDNEKPDTPTGPD
+1473 DS
-1488 NGDNEKPDTPTGP
+1488 
-1501 DNGDNEK
+1501 
-1508 PDTPTTPDN
+1508 
-1517 GDNEKPDTPTTPDN
+1517 
-1531 GDNEKP
+1531 
-1537 DTPTGPDNGDNEKP
+1537 
-1551 DTPTDPDNGNN
+1551 DNGNN
-1562 GTPDKDPEATAG
+1562 GTPDKAPEATG
-1574 INNGGL
+1574 GTNNGGL
-1580 ENAKDEL
+1580 EDAKDEL
-1587 NSEVADQILNLST
+1587 NSAATDQILNLST

-1612 MDSGQKGS
+1612 MNSGQKGS

-1662 LVAKGKKRK
+1662 FVAKGKKRK

>member
-1 MLSKNNKQ
+1 M
-9 LMVEKQ
+9 
-15 AAKKQRYGL
+15 
-24 RKLSIGVASVL
+24 
-35 LGMTFLGAGSISAA
+35 
-49 ENENLE
+49 
-55 TATTENQVEAVSDP
+55 
-69 LNEQTEITLMPQAEA
+69 
-84 EKQTDGQAYEEKAV
+84 
-98 TRTINLYKDGELV
+98 
-111 DTKIQTV
+111 
-118 NFHKILG
+118 
-125 TWYVKNDGV
+125 
-134 VGVKTGQFEAYDIP
+134 
-148 EQAGYTAQVNG
+148 
-159 ATVNK
+159 
-164 VDNMSVTADTPNQV
+164 
-178 VDVYYVANTKTYT
+178 
-191 EERVITRTINIW
+191 
-203 HDDKLFDVIRQEE
+203 
-216 VFTREVTE
+216 
-224 NLTTG
+224 
-229 EKTYGAW
+229 
-236 DEPTKMFDEVT
+236 
-247 LPQYEGYKHTE
+247 
-258 GTVQKRC
+258 
-265 IVNPNSKNIVND
+265 
-277 IKYTSEKEISEETRT
+277 
-292 VERVINLYKDGE
+292 
-304 HIETVKQSVTFTR
+304 
-317 EVIKNLVTNK
+317 
-327 IEYGEWIAEDGKD
+327 
-340 HWDEYKAKELENYE
+340 
-354 LENGVVDKKKVT
+354 
-366 ADTPSETV
+366 
-374 SINYKAKVET
+374 
-384 TTEYDTVKRVI
+384 
-395 NIYQDGK
+395 
-402 KVDEVTQ
+402 
-409 VVEFSREV
+409 
-417 KKNLVT
+417 
-423 GETEYGEWVAKDGK
+423 
-437 DNWDAFDA
+437 
-445 PEYENYTT
+445 
-453 DTVKIDNE
+453 
-461 VVKPG
+461 
-466 MADQEVSIN
+466 
-475 YTAKIDTRIEERF
+475 
-488 VQRTIILHLPNGE
+488 
-501 TKKVTQDVT
+501 
-510 FKREV
+510 
-515 RKNLVTGEEV
+515 
-525 YGAWGMEKI
+525 
-534 TFPEYE
+534 
-540 VPKVENYIPTMDKVE
+540 
-555 AAVVTPDTQSWTVD
+555 
-569 IYYGA
+569 
-574 AIETTTEYDTV
+574 
-585 KRVIS
+585 
-590 IYHDGKKVDEVTQS
+590 
-604 VTFSREV
+604 
-611 KKNLATGEVT
+611 
-621 YGEWV
+621 
-626 AKDGK
+626 
-631 DIWEAFD
+631 
-638 APEYENYTTDTV
+638 
-650 KIDNKTVKPE
+650 
-660 MEDEE
+660 
-665 AAIYYTSKVETKTE
+665 
-679 YDTVKRVINI
+679 INI

-1488 NGDNEKPDTPTGP
+1488 NGDNEKPDTPT
-1501 DNGDNEK
+1501 
-1508 PDTPTTPDN
+1508 
-1517 GDNEKPDTPTTPDN
+1517 
-1531 GDNEKP
+1531 
-1537 DTPTGPDNGDNEKP
+1537 
-1551 DTPTDPDNGNN
+1551 DPDNGNN

>member
-1 MLSKNNKQ
+1 M
-9 LMVEKQ
+9 
-15 AAKKQRYGL
+15 
-24 RKLSIGVASVL
+24 
-35 LGMTFLGAGSISAA
+35 
-49 ENENLE
+49 
-55 TATTENQVEAVSDP
+55 
-69 LNEQTEITLMPQAEA
+69 
-84 EKQTDGQAYEEKAV
+84 
-98 TRTINLYKDGELV
+98 V

-125 TWYVKNDGV
+125 TWYVKNDGA

-159 ATVNK
+159 VAVDK

-178 VDVYYVANTKTYT
+178 VDVYYVADTKTYT

-203 HDDKLFDVIRQEE
+203 HDDKLFDVIPQEV

-229 EKTYGAW
+229 EKTYGSW

-265 IVNPNSKNIVND
+265 IVNPNSENIVND
-277 IKYTSEKEISEETRT
+277 IKYTSEKEISEETRI
-292 VERVINLYKDGE
+292 VERVINSYKDGE
-304 HIETVKQSVTFTR
+304 HTETVKQSVTFTR
-317 EVIKNLVTNK
+317 EVIKNLVTDE

-340 HWDEYKAKELENYE
+340 HWDEYQAKELENYE

-395 NIYQDGK
+395 GIYQDGK

-409 VVEFSREV
+409 IVEFSREG
-417 KKNLVT
+417 KKNLAT
-423 GETEYGEWVAKDGK
+423 GEVTYGKWVAKDGK
-437 DNWDAFDA
+437 DIWGAFDA
-445 PEYENYTT
+445 PAYENYTT

-540 VPKVENYIPTMDKVE
+540 VPKVENYIPIMDKVE
-555 AAVVTPDTQSWTVD
+555 AAVVTPDTQNWTVD
-569 IYYGA
+569 IYYEA
-574 AIETTTEYDTV
+574 ATEVTTEYNTV

-590 IYHDGKKVDEVTQS
+590 IYQDGKKVDEVTQ
-604 VTFSREV
+604 VVEFSREA

-631 DIWEAFD
+631 DIW
-638 APEYENYTTDTV
+638 
-650 KIDNKTVKPE
+650 
-660 MEDEE
+660 
-665 AAIYYTSKVETKTE
+665 
-679 YDTVKRVINI
+679 
-689 YHDGKK
+689 G
-695 VDEVT
+695 
-700 QSVTFSREVKKNLAT
+700 
-715 GEVTYGEWIAKD
+715 
-727 GKDIWDAF
+727 AF

-746 TVKIDNKSVKPGME
+746 TVKIDNKS
-760 DEEAAIYYTS
+760 I
-770 KVETRIEYSTV
+770 
-781 KRVIGIY
+781 
-788 LDGKRVDEKT
+788 
-798 QSVTFKR
+798 
-805 EVKKNL
+805 
-811 VTGEETYGD
+811 
-820 WDRPE
+820 
-825 DIWEAFDAPEY
+825 
-836 ENYTTDTVKI
+836 
-846 DNKTVKPGMEDEEA
+846 
-860 AIYYTSKVETTTE
+860 
-873 YDTVKRVINIYHD
+873 
-886 GKKVDEVTQSVTFSR
+886 
-901 EVKKNLATGEV
+901 
-912 TYGEWVAKD
+912 
-921 GKDIWEAFDAPEYE
+921 
-935 NYTTDT
+935 
-941 VKIDNMAVKP
+941 
-951 GMEDEEAAIYYTS
+951 
-964 KVETRIEYST
+964 
-974 VKRVIGI
+974 
-981 YQDGKKVDEVT
+981 
-992 QSVTFKREVKKNLAT
+992 
-1007 GEETYGDWDRPEDI
+1007 
-1021 WEAFDAPEYE
+1021 
-1031 NYTTDTV
+1031 
-1038 KIDNKTVKPGMEDE
+1038 
-1052 EAAIYYTSKVETKT
+1052 
-1066 EYDTVKRVISIYQDG
+1066 
-1081 KKVDEVTQS
+1081 
-1090 VTFSREVKKN
+1090 
-1100 LATGEV
+1100 
-1106 TYGEWVAKDGKD
+1106 
-1118 IWEAFDAPEYENY
+1118 
-1131 TTDTVKIDNKTVK
+1131 K

-1203 VTYGEWDLLPTE
+1203 VAYGEWDLLPTE

-1229 SVEEVEAIVV
+1229 SVEEVEAIIV
-1239 DPDSQSTTIE
+1239 DPDSQSTTVE
-1249 VDYYKIEQQT
+1249 VDYYKIYQQT
-1259 KDVKRTFTVR
+1259 KEVKRTFTVR
-1269 IVDGTLPRGG
+1269 VVDGVLPRVGTFGG
-1279 SLGGNGSQYVQSV
+1279 DGPQHVQSV
-1292 TFERVGYING
+1292 RFVRNVYLNAAGEIVATGNWGKAEETFGG
-1302 DGVFVGSDWKMVK
+1302 FV
-1315 GNLNGFGIP
+1315 IP
-1324 QLEGYTTRRTA
+1324 QLEGYTTRRTV
-1335 IESIIPSADM
+1335 IESQTVTPDM
-1345 KDMEDEILYVA
+1345 EDMEDEILYVA
-1356 YATHEDTKIVTRT
+1356 YATHEDTKVVTRT

-1399 QKTLGDWSVDQSTLE
+1399 QKMLGDWSVDQSILE

-1425 PSQQVDPLE
+1425 PSQQVDLLE
-1434 VSPDSEDSELTIT
+1434 VSPDSEDSDLTIT
-1447 YEKVDPDTPTGPDN
+1447 YEKVDPDTPTG
-1461 GDNEK
+1461 
-1466 PDTPTTP
+1466 P

-1508 PDTPTTPDN
+1508 PDTPT
-1517 GDNEKPDTPTTPDN
+1517 
-1531 GDNEKP
+1531 
-1537 DTPTGPDNGDNEKP
+1537 GPDNGDNEKP
-1551 DTPTDPDNGNN
+1551 DTPTSPDDGDNEKPDAPTG
-1562 GTPDKDPEATAG
+1562 PDKAPEVTAG
-1574 INNGGL
+1574 TNNGGL

-1587 NSEVADQILNLST
+1587 NSEAADQVLNLSI

-1646 KGLGALLV
+1646 KGLGALLA
-1654 ALACMPLF
+1654 ALACTPLF
-1662 LVAKGKKRK
+1662 LAAKGKKRK

>member
-55 TATTENQVEAVSDP
+55 TAKTENQVEAVSDP
-69 LNEQTEITLMPQAEA
+69 LNEQTEITLTPQAEA

-111 DTKIQTV
+111 DTKVQIV

-159 ATVNK
+159 VAVDK

-277 IKYTSEKEISEETRT
+277 IKYTAEKEISEETRT

-354 LENGVVDKKKVT
+354 LENGVVDKKEVT

-384 TTEYDTVKRVI
+384 VTEEDTVKRVI

-423 GETEYGEWVAKDGK
+423 GETEYGEWIAKDGK

-466 MADQEVSIN
+466 MVDQEVSIN

-540 VPKVENYIPTMDKVE
+540 VPKIENYTPTMDKVE
-555 AAVVTPDTQSWTVD
+555 ATVVTPDTQSWTVD
-569 IYYGA
+569 IYYEA
-574 AIETTTEYDTV
+574 AIETTTEYDT
-585 KRVIS
+585 I
-590 IYHDGKKVDEVTQS
+590 
-604 VTFSREV
+604 
-611 KKNLATGEVT
+611 
-621 YGEWV
+621 
-626 AKDGK
+626 
-631 DIWEAFD
+631 
-638 APEYENYTTDTV
+638 
-650 KIDNKTVKPE
+650 
-660 MEDEE
+660 
-665 AAIYYTSKVETKTE
+665 
-679 YDTVKRVINI
+679 
-689 YHDGKK
+689 
-695 VDEVT
+695 
-700 QSVTFSREVKKNLAT
+700 
-715 GEVTYGEWIAKD
+715 
-727 GKDIWDAF
+727 
-735 DAPEYENYTTD
+735 
-746 TVKIDNKSVKPGME
+746 
-760 DEEAAIYYTS
+760 
-770 KVETRIEYSTV
+770 
-781 KRVIGIY
+781 
-788 LDGKRVDEKT
+788 
-798 QSVTFKR
+798 
-805 EVKKNL
+805 
-811 VTGEETYGD
+811 
-820 WDRPE
+820 
-825 DIWEAFDAPEY
+825 
-836 ENYTTDTVKI
+836 
-846 DNKTVKPGMEDEEA
+846 
-860 AIYYTSKVETTTE
+860 
-873 YDTVKRVINIYHD
+873 
-886 GKKVDEVTQSVTFSR
+886 
-901 EVKKNLATGEV
+901 
-912 TYGEWVAKD
+912 
-921 GKDIWEAFDAPEYE
+921 
-935 NYTTDT
+935 
-941 VKIDNMAVKP
+941 
-951 GMEDEEAAIYYTS
+951 
-964 KVETRIEYST
+964 
-974 VKRVIGI
+974 
-981 YQDGKKVDEVT
+981 
-992 QSVTFKREVKKNLAT
+992 
-1007 GEETYGDWDRPEDI
+1007 
-1021 WEAFDAPEYE
+1021 
-1031 NYTTDTV
+1031 
-1038 KIDNKTVKPGMEDE
+1038 
-1052 EAAIYYTSKVETKT
+1052 
-1066 EYDTVKRVISIYQDG
+1066 KRVISIYQDG

-1106 TYGEWVAKDGKD
+1106 TYGEWVAKDGKN
-1118 IWEAFDAPEYENY
+1118 IWDAFDAPEYENY
-1131 TTDTVKIDNKTVK
+1131 TTDTVKIDNKSVK

-1165 ERVVDRTI
+1165 ECVVDRTI

-1229 SVEEVEAIVV
+1229 SVEEVEAIIV
-1239 DPDSQSTTIE
+1239 DPDSQSTTVE
-1249 VDYYKIEQQT
+1249 VDYYKIDQQT
-1259 KDVKRTFTVR
+1259 KEVKRTFTVR
-1269 IVDGTLPRGG
+1269 VVDGVLPRVGTFGG
-1279 SLGGNGSQYVQSV
+1279 DGSQHVQSV
-1292 TFERVGYING
+1292 RFVRNVYLNAAGEIVATGDWEKAEETFE
-1302 DGVFVGSDWKMVK
+1302 
-1315 GNLNGFGIP
+1315 GFGIP

-1335 IESIIPSADM
+1335 IEAQTVTPDM
-1345 KDMEDEILYVA
+1345 EDMEDEILYVA
-1356 YATHEDTKIVTRT
+1356 YATHEDTKVVTRT

-1390 QVLTDQFTG
+1390 QVLIDQFTG
-1399 QKTLGDWSVDQSTLE
+1399 QKTLGDWSVDQSKLE

-1447 YEKVDPDTPTGPDN
+1447 YEKVDQDTPTGPDN

-1466 PDTPTTP
+1466 PDA
-1473 DNGDNEKPDTPTGPD
+1473 PTG
-1488 NGDNEKPDTPTGP
+1488 
-1501 DNGDNEK
+1501 
-1508 PDTPTTPDN
+1508 
-1517 GDNEKPDTPTTPDN
+1517 
-1531 GDNEKP
+1531 
-1537 DTPTGPDNGDNEKP
+1537 
-1551 DTPTDPDNGNN
+1551 PDNGNN
-1562 GTPDKDPEATAG
+1562 GTPDNGADKDPEVTGG

-1587 NSEVADQILNLST
+1587 NSEVADQILNLSI

-1646 KGLGALLV
+1646 KGLGALLA
-1654 ALACMPLF
+1654 ALACTPLF
-1662 LVAKGKKRK
+1662 LGAKGKKRK

>member
-951 GMEDEEAAIYYTS
+951 GMEDEEGAIYYTS

-1517 GDNEKPDTPTTPDN
+1517 GDNEKPDTPT
-1531 GDNEKP
+1531 
-1537 DTPTGPDNGDNEKP
+1537 GPDNGDNEKP

>member
-1517 GDNEKPDTPTTPDN
+1517 GDNEKPDTPT
-1531 GDNEKP
+1531 
-1537 DTPTGPDNGDNEKP
+1537 GPDNGDNEKP

>member
-35 LGMTFLGAGSISAA
+35 LGMTFLGADSISAA

-159 ATVNK
+159 TTVNK

-191 EERVITRTINIW
+191 EERVITRTVNIW

-229 EKTYGAW
+229 EKTYGSW

-304 HIETVKQSVTFTR
+304 HIETVKQSVTFKR

-354 LENGVVDKKKVT
+354 LENGVVDKKEVT

-384 TTEYDTVKRVI
+384 VTEEDTVKRVI
-395 NIYQDGK
+395 NIYHDGK

-621 YGEWV
+621 YGEW
-626 AKDGK
+626 
-631 DIWEAFD
+631 
-638 APEYENYTTDTV
+638 
-650 KIDNKTVKPE
+650 
-660 MEDEE
+660 
-665 AAIYYTSKVETKTE
+665 
-679 YDTVKRVINI
+679 
-689 YHDGKK
+689 
-695 VDEVT
+695 
-700 QSVTFSREVKKNLAT
+700 
-715 GEVTYGEWIAKD
+715 IAKD

-746 TVKIDNKSVKPGME
+746 TVKIDNKS
-760 DEEAAIYYTS
+760 
-770 KVETRIEYSTV
+770 
-781 KRVIGIY
+781 
-788 LDGKRVDEKT
+788 
-798 QSVTFKR
+798 
-805 EVKKNL
+805 
-811 VTGEETYGD
+811 
-820 WDRPE
+820 
-825 DIWEAFDAPEY
+825 
-836 ENYTTDTVKI
+836 
-846 DNKTVKPGMEDEEA
+846 
-860 AIYYTSKVETTTE
+860 
-873 YDTVKRVINIYHD
+873 
-886 GKKVDEVTQSVTFSR
+886 
-901 EVKKNLATGEV
+901 
-912 TYGEWVAKD
+912 
-921 GKDIWEAFDAPEYE
+921 
-935 NYTTDT
+935 
-941 VKIDNMAVKP
+941 
-951 GMEDEEAAIYYTS
+951 
-964 KVETRIEYST
+964 
-974 VKRVIGI
+974 
-981 YQDGKKVDEVT
+981 
-992 QSVTFKREVKKNLAT
+992 
-1007 GEETYGDWDRPEDI
+1007 
-1021 WEAFDAPEYE
+1021 
-1031 NYTTDTV
+1031 
-1038 KIDNKTVKPGMEDE
+1038 
-1052 EAAIYYTSKVETKT
+1052 
-1066 EYDTVKRVISIYQDG
+1066 
-1081 KKVDEVTQS
+1081 
-1090 VTFSREVKKN
+1090 
-1100 LATGEV
+1100 
-1106 TYGEWVAKDGKD
+1106 
-1118 IWEAFDAPEYENY
+1118 
-1131 TTDTVKIDNKTVK
+1131 VK

-1239 DPDSQSTTIE
+1239 DPDSQSTTVE
-1249 VDYYKIEQQT
+1249 VDYYKIYQQT
-1259 KDVKRTFTVR
+1259 KEVKRTFTVR
-1269 IVDGTLPRGG
+1269 VVDGVLPRVGTFGG
-1279 SLGGNGSQYVQSV
+1279 DDPQHVQSV
-1292 TFERVGYING
+1292 RFVRNVYLNAAGEIVATGNWGKAEETFGG
-1302 DGVFVGSDWKMVK
+1302 FV
-1315 GNLNGFGIP
+1315 IP
-1324 QLEGYTTRRTA
+1324 QLGGYTTRRTV
-1335 IESIIPSADM
+1335 IEAQTVTPDM
-1345 KDMEDEILYVA
+1345 EDIEDEILYVA
-1356 YATHEDTKIVTRT
+1356 YATHEDTKVVTRT

-1399 QKTLGDWSVDQSTLE
+1399 QKMLGDWSVDQSILE

-1425 PSQQVDPLE
+1425 LSQQVDPLE

-1447 YEKVDPDTPTGPDN
+1447 YEKVDQDTPTGPDN

-1466 PDTPTTP
+1466 PDTPTSP
-1473 DNGDNEKPDTPTGPD
+1473 DNGDNEKPDAPTG
-1488 NGDNEKPDTPTGP
+1488 
-1501 DNGDNEK
+1501 
-1508 PDTPTTPDN
+1508 
-1517 GDNEKPDTPTTPDN
+1517 
-1531 GDNEKP
+1531 
-1537 DTPTGPDNGDNEKP
+1537 
-1551 DTPTDPDNGNN
+1551 PDNGNN
-1562 GTPDKDPEATAG
+1562 GTPDKAPEATG
-1574 INNGGL
+1574 GTNNGGL
-1580 ENAKDEL
+1580 EDAKDEL
-1587 NSEVADQILNLST
+1587 NSAATDQILNLST

-1612 MDSGQKGS
+1612 MNSGQKGS

-1646 KGLGALLV
+1646 KGLGALLA

>member
-35 LGMTFLGAGSISAA
+35 LGMTFLGADSISAA

-159 ATVNK
+159 TTVNK

-191 EERVITRTINIW
+191 EERVITRTVNIW

-229 EKTYGAW
+229 EKTYGSW

-304 HIETVKQSVTFTR
+304 HIETVKQSVTFKR

-354 LENGVVDKKKVT
+354 LENGVVDKKEVT

-384 TTEYDTVKRVI
+384 VTEEDTVKRVI
-395 NIYQDGK
+395 NIYHDGK

-631 DIWEAFD
+631 DIWDAFDAPEYENYTTDTIKIDNKTVKPGMEDEEAAIYYTSKVETTTEYDTVKRVINIYHDGKKVNEVTQSVTFSREVKKNLATGEVTYGEWIAKDGKDIWDAFD

-665 AAIYYTSKVETKTE
+665 AAIYYTSKVETTTE
-679 YDTVKRVINI
+679 YDTVKRVISI
-689 YHDGKK
+689 YQDGKK

-746 TVKIDNKSVKPGME
+746 TVKIDNK
-760 DEEAAIYYTS
+760 
-770 KVETRIEYSTV
+770 
-781 KRVIGIY
+781 
-788 LDGKRVDEKT
+788 
-798 QSVTFKR
+798 
-805 EVKKNL
+805 
-811 VTGEETYGD
+811 
-820 WDRPE
+820 
-825 DIWEAFDAPEY
+825 
-836 ENYTTDTVKI
+836 
-846 DNKTVKPGMEDEEA
+846 TVKPE
-860 AIYYTSKVETTTE
+860 
-873 YDTVKRVINIYHD
+873 
-886 GKKVDEVTQSVTFSR
+886 
-901 EVKKNLATGEV
+901 
-912 TYGEWVAKD
+912 
-921 GKDIWEAFDAPEYE
+921 
-935 NYTTDT
+935 
-941 VKIDNMAVKP
+941 
-951 GMEDEEAAIYYTS
+951 MEDEEAAIYYTS

-1038 KIDNKTVKPGMEDE
+1038 KIDNKTVKPEMEDE

-1106 TYGEWVAKDGKD
+1106 TYGEWIAKDGKD
-1118 IWEAFDAPEYENY
+1118 IWDAFDAPEYENY
-1131 TTDTVKIDNKTVK
+1131 TTDTVKIDNKSVK

-1239 DPDSQSTTIE
+1239 DPDSQSTTVE
-1249 VDYYKIEQQT
+1249 VDYYKIYQQT
-1259 KDVKRTFTVR
+1259 KEVKRTFTVR
-1269 IVDGTLPRGG
+1269 VVDGVLPRVGTFGG
-1279 SLGGNGSQYVQSV
+1279 DDPQHVQSV
-1292 TFERVGYING
+1292 RFVRNVYLNAAGEIVATGNWGKAEETFGG
-1302 DGVFVGSDWKMVK
+1302 FV
-1315 GNLNGFGIP
+1315 IP
-1324 QLEGYTTRRTA
+1324 QLGGYTTRRTV
-1335 IESIIPSADM
+1335 IEAQTVTPDM
-1345 KDMEDEILYVA
+1345 EDIEDEILYVA
-1356 YATHEDTKIVTRT
+1356 YATHEDTKVVTRT

-1399 QKTLGDWSVDQSTLE
+1399 QKMLGDWSVDQSILE

-1425 PSQQVDPLE
+1425 LSQQVDPLE

-1447 YEKVDPDTPTGPDN
+1447 YEKVDQDTPTGPDN

-1466 PDTPTTP
+1466 PDTPTSP
-1473 DNGDNEKPDTPTGPD
+1473 DNGDNEKPDAPTG
-1488 NGDNEKPDTPTGP
+1488 
-1501 DNGDNEK
+1501 
-1508 PDTPTTPDN
+1508 
-1517 GDNEKPDTPTTPDN
+1517 
-1531 GDNEKP
+1531 
-1537 DTPTGPDNGDNEKP
+1537 
-1551 DTPTDPDNGNN
+1551 PDNGNN
-1562 GTPDKDPEATAG
+1562 GTPDKAPEATG
-1574 INNGGL
+1574 GTNNGGL
-1580 ENAKDEL
+1580 EDAKDEL
-1587 NSEVADQILNLST
+1587 NSAATDQILNLST

-1612 MDSGQKGS
+1612 MNSGQKGS

-1646 KGLGALLV
+1646 KGLGALLA